1 MKKQLLMM
9 AAAFMGVAGSAY
21 AYNIGD
27 AVYTHTGKYKI
38 VGENIVV
45 NGDFSNGTSGWTGLT
60 GRAIPTD
67 TFNVVPNGG
76 PDGKPCLQVMISGGT
91 MGNTLDGSANFRQSV
106 RLAGGN
112 TYVIS
117 YKVKANTGGV
127 TSTARWSG
135 RNDNYQDVFVNGNGL
150 SPYPT
155 ETEDNKSQGS
165 VAEWIDTKGG
175 EWMTINYAYR
185 AETDI
190 YLNFE
195 FFNLIQF
202 DSFADFGVYS
212 ATQVGDDRI
221 ATSAANTL
229 QSIIDDTETFPDA
242 ADYLSEP
249 LAELRSAAENPDISV
264 DELNG
269 MVDMIMGSESA
280 LSEYLNAISA
290 DVSSYFDYFTFDDCT
305 EKGANKGAAEGWSET
320 GGRWGVR
327 APWSDMTTRHIF
339 AESPANVA
347 MAAGSQYQTAALPK
361 GKYLY
366 MVKGSGTR
374 YYGDGSGK
382 KSNFYIPDY
391 YNNVSGMGF
400 FINGDSAEMKD
411 VPTYMSNIYYKVF
424 DVAEDGDQTIGF
436 YRDAQSAFTGN
447 DRNKVSG
454 SGIVRFDNMHIRI
467 LGVTDEDVERF
478 FLENNLADAQ
488 NSLKTMID
496 SAKTVIADSRYIWGK
511 DVLQDSINVSQGI
524 YDQYTNAVQEDID
537 KLNDQMP
544 LMRDAIRDY
553 YAINKEY
560 TQLGDDIAA
569 ANKLTGDETRP
580 NGKDEL
586 RAAITTADTYYKSL
600 NAQSERDSLQLVK
613 TDSLL
618 NDAVGDFYL
627 ANASYQTPGYIN
639 LVNDDFTD
647 GTNGWSVD
655 NGTGTAAW
663 KASDV
668 DMPTYKG
675 RAVVFNR
682 GVTASDN
689 KYIVKDVYIK
699 KTGIYE
705 FSATCAVHSSS
716 WSEIGENQTYT
727 YLIAGADSV
736 NVITK
741 GDGSKKQQIGE
752 WDRFVVQTNIE
763 NVETSEGLVAPH
775 YLRVGLVKI
784 PKEDGTNQSVN
795 VICFGSPVLVYY
807 GTKEEYESGI
817 SDVEVVD
824 TTFDVYNLNGMKV
837 RSNAT
842 SLDGLAK
849 GIYIVDGKKYVVK

>member
-1 MKKQLLMM
+1 M
-9 AAAFMGVAGSAY
+9 AAIAGLATPSFAY
-21 AYNIGD
+21 QQGD
-27 AVYTHTGKYKI
+27 AVYTFNGKFKI
-38 VGENIVV
+38 IGENMLT
-45 NGDFSNGTSGWTGLT
+45 NGDFSDGVNGWTGLT
-60 GRAIPTD
+60 GNAVPTD
-67 TFNVVPNGG
+67 TFSVVPAGG
-76 PDGKPCLQVMISGGT
+76 PDGMNCLQVSMSGGT
-91 MGNTLDGSANFRQSV
+91 LGTNLHNSANFRQSV
-106 RLAGGN
+106 RLTPGN
-112 TYVIS
+112 YVFT
-117 YKVKANTGGV
+117 YKVKALTGGC
-127 TSTARWSG
+127 TSNTRSSG
-135 RNDNYQDVFVNGNGL
+135 RNDNYQDVFLNNSGK
-150 SPYPT
+150 SPYLST
-155 ETEDNKSQGS
+155 NEADNITSSVAAYVETEAGN
-165 VAEWIDTKGG
+165 
-175 EWMTINYAYR
+175 WMTVSYNYRVEADEYV
-185 AETDI
+185 
-190 YLNFE
+190 NFE
-195 FFNLIQF
+195 FFNLIQY
-202 DSFADFGVYS
+202 DCFADFGVYPVE
-212 ATQVGDDRI
+212 QVGDDRLLQD
-221 ATSAANTL
+221 AVNTL
-229 QSIIDDTETFPDA
+229 EAFVADETNFPGA
-242 ADYLSEP
+242 ADYLAGPIEDLKASM
-249 LAELRSAAENPDISV
+249 ENPDLTV
-264 DELNG
+264 DDVNG
-269 MVDMIMGSESA
+269 MVSMILGSDGSA
-280 LSEYLNAISA
+280 LQEYLNTISA
-290 DVSSYFDYFTFDDCT
+290 DVSKYFNYFTFDDCA
-305 EKGANKGAAEGWSET
+305 EKSANKGAADGWTES
-320 GGRWGVR
+320 GGRWGVS
-327 APWSDMTTRHIF
+327 APWSDFTTRHIF
-339 AESPANVA
+339 ADINGGYGLG
-347 MAAGSQYQTAALPK
+347 AGSQYQSAFLPK

-366 MVKGSGTR
+366 MVQASAYQYYTAAKETYIVDWYNQRSGLK
-374 YYGDGSGK
+374 Y
-382 KSNFYIPDY
+382 
-391 YNNVSGMGF
+391 
-400 FINGDSAEMKD
+400 FINADSVDMTD
-411 VPTYMSNIYYKVF
+411 VPTWKSNTYFHVF
-424 DVAEDGDQTIGF
+424 DVANDGEQTLGF
-436 YRDAQSAFTGN
+436 YRAANEAASGN
-447 DRNKVSG
+447 DRNRVSG
-454 SGIVRFDNMHIRI
+454 GGRVRFDNMHIRI

-586 RAAITTADTYYKSL
+586 RAAITTADKYYKSL

-655 NGTGTAAW
+655 NGTGTAVW
-663 KASDV
+663 KASDIDV
-668 DMPTYKG
+668 PTYKG

-682 GVTASDN
+682 GVTATDN

-705 FSATCAVHSSS
+705 FSATCAVHSSA

-752 WDRFVVQTNIE
+752 WARFVVQTEIDD
-763 NVETSEGLVAPH
+763 VETSEGLVAPH

-795 VICFGSPVLVYY
+795 IICFGSPQLIYY
-807 GTKEEYESGI
+807 GTKEDYEQGI

>member
-1 MKKQLLMM
+1 MMM
-9 AAAFMGVAGSAY
+9 AAIAGLATPSFAY
-21 AYNIGD
+21 QQGD
-27 AVYTHTGKYKI
+27 AVYTFNGKFKI
-38 VGENIVV
+38 IGENMLT
-45 NGDFSNGTSGWTGLT
+45 NGDFSDGVNGWTGLT
-60 GRAIPTD
+60 GNAVPTD
-67 TFNVVPNGG
+67 TFSVVPAGG
-76 PDGKPCLQVMISGGT
+76 PDGMNCLQVSMSGGT
-91 MGNTLDGSANFRQSV
+91 LGTNLHNSANFRQSV
-106 RLAGGN
+106 RLTPGN
-112 TYVIS
+112 YVFT
-117 YKVKANTGGV
+117 YKVKALTGGC
-127 TSTARWSG
+127 TSNTRSSG
-135 RNDNYQDVFVNGNGL
+135 RNDNYQDVFLNNSGK
-150 SPYPT
+150 SPYLST
-155 ETEDNKSQGS
+155 NEADNITSSVAAYVETEAGN
-165 VAEWIDTKGG
+165 
-175 EWMTINYAYR
+175 WMTVSYNYRVEADEYV
-185 AETDI
+185 
-190 YLNFE
+190 NFE
-195 FFNLIQF
+195 FFNLIQY
-202 DSFADFGVYS
+202 DCFADFGVYPVE
-212 ATQVGDDRI
+212 QVGDDRLLQD
-221 ATSAANTL
+221 AVKTL
-229 QSIIDDTETFPDA
+229 EAFVADETNFPGA
-242 ADYLSEP
+242 ADYLVGPIEDLKASM
-249 LAELRSAAENPDISV
+249 ENPDLTV
-264 DELNG
+264 DDVNG
-269 MVDMIMGSESA
+269 MVSMILGSDGSA
-280 LSEYLNAISA
+280 LQEYLNTISA
-290 DVSSYFDYFTFDDCT
+290 DVSKYFNYFTFDDCA
-305 EKGANKGAAEGWSET
+305 EKSANKGAADGWTES
-320 GGRWGVR
+320 GGRWGVS
-327 APWSDMTTRHIF
+327 APWSNYSTRHIF
-339 AESPANVA
+339 AEINGGYGLG
-347 MAAGSQYQTAALPK
+347 AGSQYQSAFLPK

-366 MVKGSGTR
+366 MVQASAYQYYTAAKETYIVDWYNQRSGLK
-374 YYGDGSGK
+374 Y
-382 KSNFYIPDY
+382 
-391 YNNVSGMGF
+391 
-400 FINGDSAEMKD
+400 FINADSVDMAD
-411 VPTYMSNIYYKVF
+411 VPTWKSNTYFHVF
-424 DVAEDGDQTIGF
+424 NVANDGEQTIGF
-436 YRDAQSAFTGN
+436 YRAANEAASGN
-447 DRNKVSG
+447 DRNRVSG
-454 SGIVRFDNMHIRI
+454 GGQVRFDNMHIRI

-524 YDQYTNAVQEDID
+524 YDQYTDAVQEDID

-627 ANASYQTPGYIN
+627 ANASYQTPGYIT

>member
-1 MKKQLLMM
+1 MMM
-9 AAAFMGVAGSAY
+9 AAIAGLATPSFAY
-21 AYNIGD
+21 QQGD
-27 AVYTHTGKYKI
+27 AVYTFNGKFKI
-38 VGENIVV
+38 IGENMLT
-45 NGDFSNGTSGWTGLT
+45 NGDFSDGVNGWTGLT
-60 GRAIPTD
+60 GNAVPTD
-67 TFNVVPNGG
+67 TFSVVPAGG
-76 PDGKPCLQVMISGGT
+76 PDGMNCLQVSMSGGT
-91 MGNTLDGSANFRQSV
+91 LGTNLHNSANFRQSV
-106 RLAGGN
+106 RLTPGN
-112 TYVIS
+112 YVFT
-117 YKVKANTGGV
+117 YKVKALTGGC
-127 TSTARWSG
+127 TSNTRSSG
-135 RNDNYQDVFVNGNGL
+135 RNDNYQDVFLNNSGK
-150 SPYPT
+150 SPYLST
-155 ETEDNKSQGS
+155 NEADNITSSVAAYVETEAGN
-165 VAEWIDTKGG
+165 
-175 EWMTINYAYR
+175 WMTVSYNYRVEADEYV
-185 AETDI
+185 
-190 YLNFE
+190 NFE
-195 FFNLIQF
+195 FFNLIQY
-202 DSFADFGVYS
+202 DCFADFGVYPVE
-212 ATQVGDDRI
+212 QVGDDRLLQD
-221 ATSAANTL
+221 AVKTL
-229 QSIIDDTETFPDA
+229 EAFVADETNFPSA
-242 ADYLSEP
+242 ADYLAGPIEDLKASM
-249 LAELRSAAENPDISV
+249 ENPDLTV
-264 DELNG
+264 DDVNG
-269 MVDMIMGSESA
+269 MVSMILGSDGSA
-280 LSEYLNAISA
+280 LQEYLNTISA
-290 DVSSYFDYFTFDDCT
+290 DVSKYFNYFTFDDCA
-305 EKGANKGAAEGWSET
+305 EKSANKGAADGWTES
-320 GGRWGVR
+320 GGRWGVS
-327 APWSDMTTRHIF
+327 APWSNYSTRHIF
-339 AESPANVA
+339 AEINGGYGLG
-347 MAAGSQYQTAALPK
+347 AGSQYQSAFLPK

-366 MVKGSGTR
+366 MVQASAYQYYTAAKETYIIDWYNQRSGLK
-374 YYGDGSGK
+374 Y
-382 KSNFYIPDY
+382 
-391 YNNVSGMGF
+391 
-400 FINGDSAEMKD
+400 FINADSVDMAD
-411 VPTYMSNIYYKVF
+411 VPTWKSNTYFHVF
-424 DVAEDGDQTIGF
+424 DVANDGEQTIGF
-436 YRDAQSAFTGN
+436 YRAANEAASGN
-447 DRNKVSG
+447 DRNRVSG
-454 SGIVRFDNMHIRI
+454 GGQVRFDNMHIRI

-675 RAVVFNR
+675 RAVVFCR

-795 VICFGSPVLVYY
+795 IICFGSPVLVYY

>member
-1 MKKQLLMM
+1 M
-9 AAAFMGVAGSAY
+9 AAIAGLATPSFAY
-21 AYNIGD
+21 QQGD
-27 AVYTHTGKYKI
+27 AVYTFNGKFKI
-38 VGENIVV
+38 IGENMLT
-45 NGDFSNGTSGWTGLT
+45 NGDFSDGVNGWTGLT
-60 GRAIPTD
+60 GNAVPTD
-67 TFNVVPNGG
+67 TFSVVPAGG
-76 PDGKPCLQVMISGGT
+76 PDGMNCLQVSMSGGT
-91 MGNTLDGSANFRQSV
+91 LGTNLHNSANFRQSV
-106 RLAGGN
+106 RLTPGN
-112 TYVIS
+112 YVFT
-117 YKVKANTGGV
+117 YKVKALTGGC
-127 TSTARWSG
+127 TSNTRSSG
-135 RNDNYQDVFVNGNGL
+135 RNDNYQDVFLNNSGK
-150 SPYPT
+150 SPYLST
-155 ETEDNKSQGS
+155 NEADNITSSVAAYVETEAGN
-165 VAEWIDTKGG
+165 
-175 EWMTINYAYR
+175 WMTVSYNYRVEADEYV
-185 AETDI
+185 
-190 YLNFE
+190 NFE
-195 FFNLIQF
+195 FFNLIQY
-202 DSFADFGVYS
+202 DCFADFGVYPVE
-212 ATQVGDDRI
+212 QVGDDRLLQD
-221 ATSAANTL
+221 AVNTL
-229 QSIIDDTETFPDA
+229 EAFVADETNFPGA
-242 ADYLSEP
+242 ADYLTGPIEDLKASM
-249 LAELRSAAENPDISV
+249 ENPDLTV
-264 DELNG
+264 DDVNG
-269 MVDMIMGSESA
+269 MVSMILGSDGSA
-280 LSEYLNAISA
+280 LQEYLNTISA
-290 DVSSYFDYFTFDDCT
+290 DVSKYFNYFTFDDCA
-305 EKGANKGAAEGWSET
+305 EKSANKGAADGWTES
-320 GGRWGVR
+320 GGRWGVS
-327 APWSDMTTRHIF
+327 APWSDFTTRHIF
-339 AESPANVA
+339 ADINGGYGLG
-347 MAAGSQYQTAALPK
+347 AGSQYQSAFLPK

-366 MVKGSGTR
+366 MVQASAYQYYTAAKETYIVDWYNQRSGLK
-374 YYGDGSGK
+374 Y
-382 KSNFYIPDY
+382 
-391 YNNVSGMGF
+391 
-400 FINGDSAEMKD
+400 FINGDSIDMTD
-411 VPTYMSNIYYKVF
+411 VPTWKANTYFHVF
-424 DVAEDGDQTIGF
+424 DVANDGEQTLGF
-436 YRDAQSAFTGN
+436 YRAANEAASGN
-447 DRNKVSG
+447 DRNRVSG
-454 SGIVRFDNMHIRI
+454 GGRVRFDNMHIRI

-586 RAAITTADTYYKSL
+586 RAAITTADKYYKSL
-600 NAQSERDSLQLVK
+600 NSQSERDSLQLVK

-655 NGTGTAAW
+655 NGTGTAVW
-663 KASDV
+663 KASDIDV
-668 DMPTYKG
+668 PTYKG

-682 GVTASDN
+682 GVTATDN

-705 FSATCAVHSSS
+705 FSATCAVHSSA

-752 WDRFVVQTNIE
+752 WARFVVQTEIDD
-763 NVETSEGLVAPH
+763 VETSEGLVAPH

-795 VICFGSPVLVYY
+795 IICFGSPQLIYY
-807 GTKEEYESGI
+807 GTKEDYEQGI
-817 SDVEVVD
+817 SDVEMVD

>member
-1 MKKQLLMM
+1 MMM
-9 AAAFMGVAGSAY
+9 AAIAGLATPSFAY
-21 AYNIGD
+21 QQGD
-27 AVYTHTGKYKI
+27 AVYTFNGKFKI
-38 VGENIVV
+38 IGENMLT
-45 NGDFSNGTSGWTGLT
+45 NGDFSDGVNGWTGLT
-60 GRAIPTD
+60 GNAVPTD
-67 TFNVVPNGG
+67 TFSVVPAGG
-76 PDGKPCLQVMISGGT
+76 PDGMNCLQVSMSGGT
-91 MGNTLDGSANFRQSV
+91 LGTNLHNSANFRQSV
-106 RLAGGN
+106 RLTPGN
-112 TYVIS
+112 YVFT
-117 YKVKANTGGV
+117 YKVKALTGGC
-127 TSTARWSG
+127 TSNTRSSG
-135 RNDNYQDVFVNGNGL
+135 RNDNYQDVFLNNSGK
-150 SPYPT
+150 SPYLSINEADNIT
-155 ETEDNKSQGS
+155 SSVAAYVETEAGN
-165 VAEWIDTKGG
+165 
-175 EWMTINYAYR
+175 WMTVSYNYRVEADEYV
-185 AETDI
+185 
-190 YLNFE
+190 NFE
-195 FFNLIQF
+195 FFNLIQY
-202 DSFADFGVYS
+202 DCFADFGVYPVE
-212 ATQVGDDRI
+212 QVGDDRLLQD
-221 ATSAANTL
+221 AVKTL
-229 QSIIDDTETFPDA
+229 EAFVADETNFPGA
-242 ADYLSEP
+242 ADYLVGPIEDLKASM
-249 LAELRSAAENPDISV
+249 ENPDLTV
-264 DELNG
+264 DDVNG
-269 MVDMIMGSESA
+269 MVSMILGSDGSA
-280 LSEYLNAISA
+280 LQEYLNTISA
-290 DVSSYFDYFTFDDCT
+290 DVSKYFNYFTFDDCA
-305 EKGANKGAAEGWSET
+305 EKSANKGAADGWTES
-320 GGRWGVR
+320 GGRWGVS
-327 APWSDMTTRHIF
+327 APWSNYSTRHIF
-339 AESPANVA
+339 ADINGGYGLG
-347 MAAGSQYQTAALPK
+347 AGSQYQSAFLPK

-366 MVKGSGTR
+366 MVQASAYQYYTAAKETYIVDWYNQRSGLK
-374 YYGDGSGK
+374 Y
-382 KSNFYIPDY
+382 
-391 YNNVSGMGF
+391 
-400 FINGDSAEMKD
+400 FINADSVDMTD
-411 VPTYMSNIYYKVF
+411 VPTWKANTYFHVF
-424 DVAEDGDQTIGF
+424 NVANDGEQTLGF
-436 YRDAQSAFTGN
+436 YRAANEAASGN
-447 DRNKVSG
+447 DRNRVSG
-454 SGIVRFDNMHIRI
+454 GGQVHFDNMHIRI

>member
-1 MKKQLLMM
+1 MMM
-9 AAAFMGVAGSAY
+9 AAIAGLATPSFAY
-21 AYNIGD
+21 QQGD
-27 AVYTHTGKYKI
+27 AVYTFNGKFKI
-38 VGENIVV
+38 IGENMLT
-45 NGDFSNGTSGWTGLT
+45 NGDFSDGVNGWTGLT
-60 GRAIPTD
+60 GNAVPTD
-67 TFNVVPNGG
+67 TFSVVPAGG
-76 PDGKPCLQVMISGGT
+76 PDGMNCLQVSMSGGT
-91 MGNTLDGSANFRQSV
+91 LGTNLHNSANFRQSV
-106 RLAGGN
+106 RLTPGN
-112 TYVIS
+112 YVFT
-117 YKVKANTGGV
+117 YKVKALTGGC
-127 TSTARWSG
+127 TSNTRSSG
-135 RNDNYQDVFVNGNGL
+135 RNDNYQDVFLNNSGK
-150 SPYPT
+150 SPYLST
-155 ETEDNKSQGS
+155 NEADNITSSVAAYVETEAGN
-165 VAEWIDTKGG
+165 
-175 EWMTINYAYR
+175 WMTVSYNYRVEADEYV
-185 AETDI
+185 
-190 YLNFE
+190 NFE
-195 FFNLIQF
+195 FFNLIQY
-202 DSFADFGVYS
+202 DCFADFGVYPVE
-212 ATQVGDDRI
+212 QVGDDRLLQD
-221 ATSAANTL
+221 AVKTL
-229 QSIIDDTETFPDA
+229 EAFVADETNFPGA
-242 ADYLSEP
+242 ADYLVGPIEDLKASM
-249 LAELRSAAENPDISV
+249 ENPDLTV
-264 DELNG
+264 DDVNG
-269 MVDMIMGSESA
+269 MVSMILGSDGSA
-280 LSEYLNAISA
+280 LQEYLNTISA
-290 DVSSYFDYFTFDDCT
+290 DVSKYFNYFTFDDCA
-305 EKGANKGAAEGWSET
+305 EKSANKGAADGWTES
-320 GGRWGVR
+320 GGRWGVS
-327 APWSDMTTRHIF
+327 APWSNYSTRHIF
-339 AESPANVA
+339 AEINGGYGLG
-347 MAAGSQYQTAALPK
+347 AGSQYQSAFLPK

-366 MVKGSGTR
+366 MVQASAYQYYTAAKETYIVDWYNQRSGLK
-374 YYGDGSGK
+374 Y
-382 KSNFYIPDY
+382 
-391 YNNVSGMGF
+391 
-400 FINGDSAEMKD
+400 FINADSVDMAD
-411 VPTYMSNIYYKVF
+411 VPTWKANTYFHVF
-424 DVAEDGDQTIGF
+424 NVANDGEQTLGF
-436 YRDAQSAFTGN
+436 YRAANEAASGN
-447 DRNKVSG
+447 DRNRVSG
-454 SGIVRFDNMHIRI
+454 GGQVRFDNMHIRI

-560 TQLGDDIAA
+560 TQLGDDIAV

-580 NGKDEL
+580 DGKDEL

-627 ANASYQTPGYIN
+627 ANASYLTPGYIT

-795 VICFGSPVLVYY
+795 IICFGSPVLVYY

>member
-1 MKKQLLMM
+1 MMM
-9 AAAFMGVAGSAY
+9 AAIAGLATPSFAY
-21 AYNIGD
+21 QQGD
-27 AVYTHTGKYKI
+27 AVYTFNGKFKI
-38 VGENIVV
+38 IGENMLT
-45 NGDFSNGTSGWTGLT
+45 NGDFSDGVNGWTGLT
-60 GRAIPTD
+60 GNAVPTD
-67 TFNVVPNGG
+67 TFSVVPAGG
-76 PDGKPCLQVMISGGT
+76 PDGMNCLQVSMSGGT
-91 MGNTLDGSANFRQSV
+91 LGTNLHNSANFRQSV
-106 RLAGGN
+106 RLTPGN
-112 TYVIS
+112 YVFT
-117 YKVKANTGGV
+117 YKVKALTGGC
-127 TSTARWSG
+127 TSNTRSSG
-135 RNDNYQDVFVNGNGL
+135 RNDNYQDVFLNNSGK
-150 SPYPT
+150 SPYLST
-155 ETEDNKSQGS
+155 NEADNITSSVAAYVETEAGN
-165 VAEWIDTKGG
+165 
-175 EWMTINYAYR
+175 WMTVSYNYRVEADEYV
-185 AETDI
+185 
-190 YLNFE
+190 NFE
-195 FFNLIQF
+195 FFNLIQY
-202 DSFADFGVYS
+202 DCFADFGVYPVE
-212 ATQVGDDRI
+212 QVGDDRLLQD
-221 ATSAANTL
+221 AVNTL
-229 QSIIDDTETFPDA
+229 EAFVADETNFPGA
-242 ADYLSEP
+242 ADYLAGPIEDLKASM
-249 LAELRSAAENPDISV
+249 ENPDLTV
-264 DELNG
+264 DDVNG
-269 MVDMIMGSESA
+269 MVSMILGSDGSA
-280 LSEYLNAISA
+280 LQEYLNTISA
-290 DVSSYFDYFTFDDCT
+290 DVSKYFNYFTFDDCA
-305 EKGANKGAAEGWSET
+305 EKGANKGAADGWTES
-320 GGRWGVR
+320 GGRWGVS
-327 APWSDMTTRHIF
+327 APWSNYSTRHIF
-339 AESPANVA
+339 AEINGGYGLG
-347 MAAGSQYQTAALPK
+347 AGSQYQSAFLPK

-366 MVKGSGTR
+366 MVQASAYQYYTAAKETYIVDWYNQRSGLK
-374 YYGDGSGK
+374 Y
-382 KSNFYIPDY
+382 
-391 YNNVSGMGF
+391 
-400 FINGDSAEMKD
+400 FINADSVDMTD
-411 VPTYMSNIYYKVF
+411 VPTWKANTYFHVF
-424 DVAEDGDQTIGF
+424 DVANDGEQTLGF
-436 YRDAQSAFTGN
+436 YRAANEAASGN
-447 DRNKVSG
+447 DRNRVSG
-454 SGIVRFDNMHIRI
+454 GGQVRFDNMHIRI

-655 NGTGTAAW
+655 NGTGTAVW
-663 KASDV
+663 KASDIDV
-668 DMPTYKG
+668 PTYKG

-682 GVTASDN
+682 GVTATDN

-705 FSATCAVHSSS
+705 FSATCAVHSSA

-752 WDRFVVQTNIE
+752 WARFVVQTEIDD
-763 NVETSEGLVAPH
+763 VETSEGLVAPH

-795 VICFGSPVLVYY
+795 IICFGSPQLIYY
-807 GTKEEYESGI
+807 GTKEDYEQGI

>member
-1 MKKQLLMM
+1 MMM
-9 AAAFMGVAGSAY
+9 AAIAGLATPSFAY
-21 AYNIGD
+21 QQGD
-27 AVYTHTGKYKI
+27 AVYTFNGKFKI
-38 VGENIVV
+38 IGENMLT
-45 NGDFSNGTSGWTGLT
+45 NGDFSDGVNGWTGLT
-60 GRAIPTD
+60 GNAVPTD
-67 TFNVVPNGG
+67 TFSVVPAGG
-76 PDGKPCLQVMISGGT
+76 PDGMNCLQVSMSGGT
-91 MGNTLDGSANFRQSV
+91 LGTNLHNSANFRQSV
-106 RLAGGN
+106 RLTPGN
-112 TYVIS
+112 YVFT
-117 YKVKANTGGV
+117 YKVKALTGGC
-127 TSTARWSG
+127 TSNTRSSG
-135 RNDNYQDVFVNGNGL
+135 RNDNYQDVFLNNSGK
-150 SPYPT
+150 SPYLST
-155 ETEDNKSQGS
+155 NEADNITSSVAAYVETEAGN
-165 VAEWIDTKGG
+165 
-175 EWMTINYAYR
+175 WMTVSYNYRVEADEYV
-185 AETDI
+185 
-190 YLNFE
+190 NFE
-195 FFNLIQF
+195 FFNLIQY
-202 DSFADFGVYS
+202 DCFADFGVYPVE
-212 ATQVGDDRI
+212 QVGDDRLLQD
-221 ATSAANTL
+221 AVNTL
-229 QSIIDDTETFPDA
+229 EAFVADETNFPGA
-242 ADYLSEP
+242 ADYLAGPIEDLKASM
-249 LAELRSAAENPDISV
+249 ENPDLTV
-264 DELNG
+264 DDVNG
-269 MVDMIMGSESA
+269 MVSMILGSDGSA
-280 LSEYLNAISA
+280 LQEYLNTISA
-290 DVSSYFDYFTFDDCT
+290 DVSKYFNYFTFDDCA
-305 EKGANKGAAEGWSET
+305 EKSANKGAADGWTES
-320 GGRWGVR
+320 GGRWGVS
-327 APWSDMTTRHIF
+327 APWSDFTTRHIF
-339 AESPANVA
+339 AEINGGYGLG
-347 MAAGSQYQTAALPK
+347 AGSQYQSAFLPK

-366 MVKGSGTR
+366 MVQASAYQYYTAAKETYIVDWYNQRSGLK
-374 YYGDGSGK
+374 Y
-382 KSNFYIPDY
+382 
-391 YNNVSGMGF
+391 
-400 FINGDSAEMKD
+400 FINADSVDMTD
-411 VPTYMSNIYYKVF
+411 VPTWKSNTYFHVF
-424 DVAEDGDQTIGF
+424 DVANDGEQTLGF
-436 YRDAQSAFTGN
+436 YRAANEAASGN
-447 DRNKVSG
+447 DRNRVSG
-454 SGIVRFDNMHIRI
+454 GGRVRFDNMHIRI

-586 RAAITTADTYYKSL
+586 RAAITTADKYYKSL

-655 NGTGTAAW
+655 NGTGTAVW
-663 KASDV
+663 KASDIDV
-668 DMPTYKG
+668 PTYKG

-682 GVTASDN
+682 GVTATDN

-705 FSATCAVHSSS
+705 FSATCAVHSSA

-752 WDRFVVQTNIE
+752 WARFVVQTEIDD
-763 NVETSEGLVAPH
+763 VETSEGLVAPH

-795 VICFGSPVLVYY
+795 IICFGSPQLIYY
-807 GTKEEYESGI
+807 GTKEDYEQGI

>member
-1 MKKQLLMM
+1 MMM
-9 AAAFMGVAGSAY
+9 AAIAGLATPSFAY
-21 AYNIGD
+21 QQGD
-27 AVYTHTGKYKI
+27 AVYTFNGKFKI
-38 VGENIVV
+38 IGENMLT
-45 NGDFSNGTSGWTGLT
+45 NGDFSDGVNGWTGLT
-60 GRAIPTD
+60 GNAVPTD
-67 TFNVVPNGG
+67 TFSVVPAGG
-76 PDGKPCLQVMISGGT
+76 PDGMNCLQVSMSGGT
-91 MGNTLDGSANFRQSV
+91 LGTNLHNSANFRQSV
-106 RLAGGN
+106 RLTPGN
-112 TYVIS
+112 YVFT
-117 YKVKANTGGV
+117 YKVKALTGGC
-127 TSTARWSG
+127 TSNTRSSG
-135 RNDNYQDVFVNGNGL
+135 RNDNYQDVFLNNSGK
-150 SPYPT
+150 SPYLST
-155 ETEDNKSQGS
+155 NEADNITSSVAAYVETEAGN
-165 VAEWIDTKGG
+165 
-175 EWMTINYAYR
+175 WMTVSYNYRVEADEYV
-185 AETDI
+185 
-190 YLNFE
+190 NFE
-195 FFNLIQF
+195 FFNLIQY
-202 DSFADFGVYS
+202 DCFADFGVYPVE
-212 ATQVGDDRI
+212 QVGDDRLLQD
-221 ATSAANTL
+221 AVNTL
-229 QSIIDDTETFPDA
+229 EAFVADETNFPGA
-242 ADYLSEP
+242 ADYLVGPIEDLKASM
-249 LAELRSAAENPDISV
+249 ENPDLTV
-264 DELNG
+264 DDVNG
-269 MVDMIMGSESA
+269 MVSMILGSDGSA
-280 LSEYLNAISA
+280 LQEYLNTISA
-290 DVSSYFDYFTFDDCT
+290 DVSKYFNYFTFDDCA
-305 EKGANKGAAEGWSET
+305 EKSANKGAADGWTES
-320 GGRWGVR
+320 GGRWGVS
-327 APWSDMTTRHIF
+327 APWSDFTTRHIF
-339 AESPANVA
+339 AEINGGYGLG
-347 MAAGSQYQTAALPK
+347 AGSQYQSAFLPK

-366 MVKGSGTR
+366 MVQASAYQYYTAAKETYIVDWYNQRSGLK
-374 YYGDGSGK
+374 Y
-382 KSNFYIPDY
+382 
-391 YNNVSGMGF
+391 
-400 FINGDSAEMKD
+400 FINADSVDMTD
-411 VPTYMSNIYYKVF
+411 VPTWKSNTYFHVF
-424 DVAEDGDQTIGF
+424 DVANDGEQTLGF
-436 YRDAQSAFTGN
+436 YRAANEAASGN
-447 DRNKVSG
+447 DRNRVSG
-454 SGIVRFDNMHIRI
+454 GGRVRFDNMHIRI

-586 RAAITTADTYYKSL
+586 RAAITTADKYYKSL

-655 NGTGTAAW
+655 NGTGTAVW
-663 KASDV
+663 KASDIDV
-668 DMPTYKG
+668 PTYKG

-682 GVTASDN
+682 GVTATDN

-705 FSATCAVHSSS
+705 FSATCAVHSSA

-752 WDRFVVQTNIE
+752 WARFVVQTEIDD
-763 NVETSEGLVAPH
+763 VETSEGLVAPH

-795 VICFGSPVLVYY
+795 IICFGSPQLIYY
-807 GTKEEYESGI
+807 GTKEDYEQGI

>member
-1 MKKQLLMM
+1 MMM
-9 AAAFMGVAGSAY
+9 AAIAGLATPSFAY
-21 AYNIGD
+21 QQGD
-27 AVYTHTGKYKI
+27 AVYTFNGKFKI
-38 VGENIVV
+38 VGENMLT
-45 NGDFSNGTSGWTGLT
+45 NGDFSDGVNGWTGLT
-60 GRAIPTD
+60 GNAVPTD
-67 TFNVVPNGG
+67 TFSVVPAGG
-76 PDGKPCLQVMISGGT
+76 PDGMNCLQVSMSGGT
-91 MGNTLDGSANFRQSV
+91 LGTTLHNSANFRQSV
-106 RLAGGN
+106 RLTPGN
-112 TYVIS
+112 YVFT
-117 YKVKANTGGV
+117 YKVKALTGGC
-127 TSTARWSG
+127 TSNTRSSG
-135 RNDNYQDVFVNGNGL
+135 RNDNYQDVFLNNSGK
-150 SPYPT
+150 SPYLST
-155 ETEDNKSQGS
+155 NEADNITSSVAAYVETEAGN
-165 VAEWIDTKGG
+165 
-175 EWMTINYAYR
+175 WMTVSYNYRVEADEYV
-185 AETDI
+185 
-190 YLNFE
+190 NFE
-195 FFNLIQF
+195 FFNLIQY
-202 DSFADFGVYS
+202 DCFADFGVYPVE
-212 ATQVGDDRI
+212 QVGDDRLLQD
-221 ATSAANTL
+221 AVNTL
-229 QSIIDDTETFPDA
+229 EAFVADETNFPGA
-242 ADYLSEP
+242 ADYLAGPIEDLKASM
-249 LAELRSAAENPDISV
+249 ENPDLTV
-264 DELNG
+264 DDVNG
-269 MVDMIMGSESA
+269 MVSMILGSDGSA
-280 LSEYLNAISA
+280 LQEYLNTISA
-290 DVSSYFDYFTFDDCT
+290 DVSKYFNYFTFDDCA
-305 EKGANKGAAEGWSET
+305 EKSANKGAADGWTES
-320 GGRWGVR
+320 GGRWGVS
-327 APWSDMTTRHIF
+327 APWSNYSTRHIF
-339 AESPANVA
+339 AEINGGYGLG
-347 MAAGSQYQTAALPK
+347 AGSQYQSAFLPK

-366 MVKGSGTR
+366 MVQASAYQYYTAAKETYIVDWYNQRSGLK
-374 YYGDGSGK
+374 Y
-382 KSNFYIPDY
+382 
-391 YNNVSGMGF
+391 
-400 FINGDSAEMKD
+400 FINADSVEMTD
-411 VPTYMSNIYYKVF
+411 VPTWKSNTYFHVF
-424 DVAEDGDQTIGF
+424 NVANDGEQTLGF
-436 YRDAQSAFTGN
+436 YRAANEAASGN
-447 DRNKVSG
+447 DRNRVSG
-454 SGIVRFDNMHIRI
+454 GGQVRFDNMHIRI

-705 FSATCAVHSSS
+705 FSATCAVHSSA

-741 GDGSKKQQIGE
+741 GDGSKKQNIGE
-752 WDRFVVQTNIE
+752 WDRFVVQTNID

-795 VICFGSPVLVYY
+795 VICFGSPQLVYY
-807 GTKEEYESGI
+807 GTKEDYEQGI

>member
-1 MKKQLLMM
+1 MMM
-9 AAAFMGVAGSAY
+9 AAIAGLATPSFAY
-21 AYNIGD
+21 QQGD
-27 AVYTHTGKYKI
+27 AVYTFNGKFKI
-38 VGENIVV
+38 IGENMLT
-45 NGDFSNGTSGWTGLT
+45 NGDFSDGVNGWTGLT
-60 GRAIPTD
+60 GNAVPTD
-67 TFNVVPNGG
+67 TFSVVPAGG
-76 PDGKPCLQVMISGGT
+76 PDGMNCLQVSMSGGT
-91 MGNTLDGSANFRQSV
+91 LGTNLHNSANFRQSV
-106 RLAGGN
+106 RLTPGN
-112 TYVIS
+112 YVFT
-117 YKVKANTGGV
+117 YKVKALTGGC
-127 TSTARWSG
+127 TSNTRSSG
-135 RNDNYQDVFVNGNGL
+135 RNDNYQDVFLNNSGK
-150 SPYPT
+150 SPYLST
-155 ETEDNKSQGS
+155 NEADNITSSVAAYVETEAGN
-165 VAEWIDTKGG
+165 
-175 EWMTINYAYR
+175 WMTVSYNYRVEADEYV
-185 AETDI
+185 
-190 YLNFE
+190 NFE
-195 FFNLIQF
+195 FFNLIQY
-202 DSFADFGVYS
+202 DCFADFGVYPVE
-212 ATQVGDDRI
+212 QVGDDRLLQD
-221 ATSAANTL
+221 AVNTL
-229 QSIIDDTETFPDA
+229 EAFVADETNFPGA
-242 ADYLSEP
+242 ADYLAGPIEDLKASM
-249 LAELRSAAENPDISV
+249 ENPDLTV
-264 DELNG
+264 DDVNG
-269 MVDMIMGSESA
+269 MVSMILGSDGSA
-280 LSEYLNAISA
+280 LQEYLNTISA
-290 DVSSYFDYFTFDDCT
+290 DVSKYFNYFTFDDCA
-305 EKGANKGAAEGWSET
+305 EKSANKGAADGWTES
-320 GGRWGVR
+320 GGRWGVS
-327 APWSDMTTRHIF
+327 APWSNYSTRHIF
-339 AESPANVA
+339 AEINGGYGLG
-347 MAAGSQYQTAALPK
+347 AGSQYQSAFLPK

-366 MVKGSGTR
+366 MVQASAYQYYTAAKETYIVDWYNQRSGLK
-374 YYGDGSGK
+374 Y
-382 KSNFYIPDY
+382 
-391 YNNVSGMGF
+391 
-400 FINGDSAEMKD
+400 FINADSVDMTD
-411 VPTYMSNIYYKVF
+411 VPTWKANTYFHVF
-424 DVAEDGDQTIGF
+424 DVANDGEQTLGF
-436 YRDAQSAFTGN
+436 YRAANEAASGN
-447 DRNKVSG
+447 DRNRVSG
-454 SGIVRFDNMHIRI
+454 GGQVRFDNMHIRI

-705 FSATCAVHSSS
+705 FSATCAVHSSA

-752 WDRFVVQTNIE
+752 WARFVVQTEIDD
-763 NVETSEGLVAPH
+763 VETSEGLVAPH

-795 VICFGSPVLVYY
+795 IICFGSPQLIYY
-807 GTKEEYESGI
+807 GTKEDYEQGI

>member
-1 MKKQLLMM
+1 MMM
-9 AAAFMGVAGSAY
+9 AAIAGLATPSFAY
-21 AYNIGD
+21 QQGD
-27 AVYTHTGKYKI
+27 AVYTFNGKFKI
-38 VGENIVV
+38 IGENMLT
-45 NGDFSNGTSGWTGLT
+45 NGDFSDGVNGWTGLT
-60 GRAIPTD
+60 GNAVPTD
-67 TFNVVPNGG
+67 TFSVVPAGG
-76 PDGKPCLQVMISGGT
+76 PDGMNCLQVSMSGGT
-91 MGNTLDGSANFRQSV
+91 LGTNLHNSANFRQSV
-106 RLAGGN
+106 RLTPGN
-112 TYVIS
+112 YVFT
-117 YKVKANTGGV
+117 YKVKALTGGC
-127 TSTARWSG
+127 TSNTRSSG
-135 RNDNYQDVFVNGNGL
+135 RNDNYQDVFLNNSGK
-150 SPYPT
+150 SPYLST
-155 ETEDNKSQGS
+155 NEADNITSSVAAYVETEAGN
-165 VAEWIDTKGG
+165 
-175 EWMTINYAYR
+175 WMTVSYNYRVEADEYV
-185 AETDI
+185 
-190 YLNFE
+190 NFE
-195 FFNLIQF
+195 FFNLIQY
-202 DSFADFGVYS
+202 DCFADFGVYPVE
-212 ATQVGDDRI
+212 QVGDDRLLQD
-221 ATSAANTL
+221 AVKTL
-229 QSIIDDTETFPDA
+229 EAFVADETNFPGA
-242 ADYLSEP
+242 ADYLVGPIEDLKASM
-249 LAELRSAAENPDISV
+249 ENPDLTV
-264 DELNG
+264 DDVNG
-269 MVDMIMGSESA
+269 MVSMILGSDGSA
-280 LSEYLNAISA
+280 LQEYLNTISA
-290 DVSSYFDYFTFDDCT
+290 DVSKYFNYFTFDDCA
-305 EKGANKGAAEGWSET
+305 EKSANKGAADGWTES
-320 GGRWGVR
+320 GGRWGVS
-327 APWSDMTTRHIF
+327 APWSNYSTRHIF
-339 AESPANVA
+339 ADINGGYGLG
-347 MAAGSQYQTAALPK
+347 AGSQYQSAFLPK

-366 MVKGSGTR
+366 MVQASAYQYYTAAKETYIVDWYNQRSGLK
-374 YYGDGSGK
+374 Y
-382 KSNFYIPDY
+382 
-391 YNNVSGMGF
+391 
-400 FINGDSAEMKD
+400 FINADSVDMTD
-411 VPTYMSNIYYKVF
+411 VPTWKANTYFHVF
-424 DVAEDGDQTIGF
+424 NVANDGEQTLGF
-436 YRDAQSAFTGN
+436 YRAANEAASGN
-447 DRNKVSG
+447 DRNRVSG
-454 SGIVRFDNMHIRI
+454 GGQVHFDNMHIRI

-478 FLENNLADAQ
+478 FLENNLVDAQ

-524 YDQYTNAVQEDID
+524 YDQYTDAVQEDID

>member
-1 MKKQLLMM
+1 MMM
-9 AAAFMGVAGSAY
+9 AAIAGLATPSFAY
-21 AYNIGD
+21 QQGD
-27 AVYTHTGKYKI
+27 AVYTFNGKFKI
-38 VGENIVV
+38 IGENMLT
-45 NGDFSNGTSGWTGLT
+45 NGDFSDGVNGWTGLT
-60 GRAIPTD
+60 GNAVPTD
-67 TFNVVPNGG
+67 TFSVVPAGG
-76 PDGKPCLQVMISGGT
+76 PDGMNCLQVSMSGGT
-91 MGNTLDGSANFRQSV
+91 LGTNLHNTANFRQSV
-106 RLAGGN
+106 RLTPGN
-112 TYVIS
+112 YVFT
-117 YKVKANTGGV
+117 YKVKALTGGC
-127 TSTARWSG
+127 TSNTRSSG
-135 RNDNYQDVFVNGNGL
+135 RNDNYQDVFLNNSGK
-150 SPYPT
+150 SPYLST
-155 ETEDNKSQGS
+155 NEADNITSSVAAYVETEAGN
-165 VAEWIDTKGG
+165 
-175 EWMTINYAYR
+175 WMTVSYNYRVEADEYV
-185 AETDI
+185 
-190 YLNFE
+190 NFE
-195 FFNLIQF
+195 FFNLIQY
-202 DSFADFGVYS
+202 DCFADFGVYPVE
-212 ATQVGDDRI
+212 QVGDDRLLQD
-221 ATSAANTL
+221 AVKTL
-229 QSIIDDTETFPDA
+229 EAFVADETNFPGA
-242 ADYLSEP
+242 ADYLVGPIEDLKASM
-249 LAELRSAAENPDISV
+249 ENPDLTV
-264 DELNG
+264 DDVNG
-269 MVDMIMGSESA
+269 MVSMILGSDGSA
-280 LSEYLNAISA
+280 LQEYLNTISA
-290 DVSSYFDYFTFDDCT
+290 DVSKYFNYFTFDDCA
-305 EKGANKGAAEGWSET
+305 EKSANKGAADGWTES
-320 GGRWGVR
+320 GGRWGVS
-327 APWSDMTTRHIF
+327 APWSNYSTRHIF
-339 AESPANVA
+339 ADINGGYGLG
-347 MAAGSQYQTAALPK
+347 AGSQYQSAFLPK

-366 MVKGSGTR
+366 MVQASAYQYYTAAKETYIVDWYNQRSGLK
-374 YYGDGSGK
+374 Y
-382 KSNFYIPDY
+382 
-391 YNNVSGMGF
+391 
-400 FINGDSAEMKD
+400 FINADSVDMTD
-411 VPTYMSNIYYKVF
+411 VPTWKANTYFHVF
-424 DVAEDGDQTIGF
+424 NVANDGEQTLGF
-436 YRDAQSAFTGN
+436 YRAANEAASGN
-447 DRNKVSG
+447 DRNRVSG
-454 SGIVRFDNMHIRI
+454 GGQVHFDNMHIRI

>member
-1 MKKQLLMM
+1 M
-9 AAAFMGVAGSAY
+9 AAIAGLATPSFAY
-21 AYNIGD
+21 QQGD
-27 AVYTHTGKYKI
+27 AVYTFNGKFKI
-38 VGENIVV
+38 IGENMLT
-45 NGDFSNGTSGWTGLT
+45 NGDFSDGVNGWTGLT
-60 GRAIPTD
+60 GNAVPTD
-67 TFNVVPNGG
+67 TFSVVPAGG
-76 PDGKPCLQVMISGGT
+76 PDGMNCLQVSMSGGT
-91 MGNTLDGSANFRQSV
+91 LGTNLHNSANFRQSV
-106 RLAGGN
+106 RLTPGN
-112 TYVIS
+112 YVFT
-117 YKVKANTGGV
+117 YKVKALTGGC
-127 TSTARWSG
+127 TSNTRSSG
-135 RNDNYQDVFVNGNGL
+135 RNDNYQDVFLNNSGK
-150 SPYPT
+150 SPYLST
-155 ETEDNKSQGS
+155 NEADNITSSVAAYVETEAGN
-165 VAEWIDTKGG
+165 
-175 EWMTINYAYR
+175 WMTVSYNYRVEADEYV
-185 AETDI
+185 
-190 YLNFE
+190 NFE
-195 FFNLIQF
+195 FFNLIQY
-202 DSFADFGVYS
+202 DCFADFGVYPVE
-212 ATQVGDDRI
+212 QVGDDRLLQD
-221 ATSAANTL
+221 AVKTL
-229 QSIIDDTETFPDA
+229 EAFVADETNFPGA
-242 ADYLSEP
+242 ADYLAGPIEDLKASM
-249 LAELRSAAENPDISV
+249 ENPDLTV
-264 DELNG
+264 DDVNG
-269 MVDMIMGSESA
+269 MVSMILGSDGSA
-280 LSEYLNAISA
+280 LQEYLNTISA
-290 DVSSYFDYFTFDDCT
+290 DVSKYFNYFTFDDCA
-305 EKGANKGAAEGWSET
+305 EKSANKGAADGWTES
-320 GGRWGVR
+320 GGRWGVS
-327 APWSDMTTRHIF
+327 APWSNYSTRHIF
-339 AESPANVA
+339 ADINGGYGLG
-347 MAAGSQYQTAALPK
+347 AGSQYQSAFLPK

-366 MVKGSGTR
+366 MVQASAYQYYTAAKETYIVDWYNQRSGLK
-374 YYGDGSGK
+374 Y
-382 KSNFYIPDY
+382 
-391 YNNVSGMGF
+391 
-400 FINGDSAEMKD
+400 FINGDSIDMTD
-411 VPTYMSNIYYKVF
+411 VPTWKANTYFHVF
-424 DVAEDGDQTIGF
+424 NVANDGEQTLGF
-436 YRDAQSAFTGN
+436 YRAANEAASGN
-447 DRNKVSG
+447 DRNRVSG
-454 SGIVRFDNMHIRI
+454 GGQVHFDNMHIRI

-524 YDQYTNAVQEDID
+524 YDQYTDAVQEDID

>member
-1 MKKQLLMM
+1 M
-9 AAAFMGVAGSAY
+9 AAIAGLATPSFAY
-21 AYNIGD
+21 QQGD
-27 AVYTHTGKYKI
+27 AVYTFNGKFKI
-38 VGENIVV
+38 IGENMLT
-45 NGDFSNGTSGWTGLT
+45 NGDFSDGVNGWTGLT
-60 GRAIPTD
+60 GNAVPTD
-67 TFNVVPNGG
+67 TFSVVPAGG
-76 PDGKPCLQVMISGGT
+76 PDGMNCLQVSMSGGT
-91 MGNTLDGSANFRQSV
+91 LGTNLHNSANFRQSV
-106 RLAGGN
+106 RLTPGN
-112 TYVIS
+112 YVFT
-117 YKVKANTGGV
+117 YKVKALTGGC
-127 TSTARWSG
+127 TSNTRSSG
-135 RNDNYQDVFVNGNGL
+135 RNDNYQDVFLNNSGK
-150 SPYPT
+150 SPYLST
-155 ETEDNKSQGS
+155 NEADNITSSVAAYVETEAGN
-165 VAEWIDTKGG
+165 
-175 EWMTINYAYR
+175 WMTVSYNYRVEADEYV
-185 AETDI
+185 
-190 YLNFE
+190 NFE
-195 FFNLIQF
+195 FFNLIQY
-202 DSFADFGVYS
+202 DCFADFGVYPVE
-212 ATQVGDDRI
+212 QVGDDRLLQD
-221 ATSAANTL
+221 AVKTL
-229 QSIIDDTETFPDA
+229 EAFVADETNFPSA
-242 ADYLSEP
+242 ADYLAGPIEDLKASM
-249 LAELRSAAENPDISV
+249 ENPDLTV
-264 DELNG
+264 DDVNG
-269 MVDMIMGSESA
+269 MVSMILGSDGSA
-280 LSEYLNAISA
+280 LQEYLNTISA
-290 DVSSYFDYFTFDDCT
+290 DVSKYFNYFTFDDCA
-305 EKGANKGAAEGWSET
+305 EKSANKGAADGWTES
-320 GGRWGVR
+320 GGRWGVS
-327 APWSDMTTRHIF
+327 APWSNYSTRHIF
-339 AESPANVA
+339 AEINGGYGLG
-347 MAAGSQYQTAALPK
+347 AGSQYQSAFLPK

-366 MVKGSGTR
+366 MVQASAYQYYTAAKETYIVDWYNQRSGLK
-374 YYGDGSGK
+374 Y
-382 KSNFYIPDY
+382 
-391 YNNVSGMGF
+391 
-400 FINGDSAEMKD
+400 FINADSVDMAD
-411 VPTYMSNIYYKVF
+411 VPTWKSNTYFHVF
-424 DVAEDGDQTIGF
+424 NVANDGEQTLGF
-436 YRDAQSAFTGN
+436 YRAANEAASGN
-447 DRNKVSG
+447 DRNRVSG
-454 SGIVRFDNMHIRI
+454 GGQVRFDNMHIRI

-675 RAVVFNR
+675 RAVVFCR

-795 VICFGSPVLVYY
+795 IICFGSPQLIYY
-807 GTKEEYESGI
+807 GTKEDYEQGI

>member
-1 MKKQLLMM
+1 M
-9 AAAFMGVAGSAY
+9 AAIAGLATPSFAY
-21 AYNIGD
+21 QQGD
-27 AVYTHTGKYKI
+27 AVYTFNGKFKI
-38 VGENIVV
+38 IGENMLT
-45 NGDFSNGTSGWTGLT
+45 NGDFSDGVNGWTGLT
-60 GRAIPTD
+60 GNAVPTD
-67 TFNVVPNGG
+67 TFSVVPAGG
-76 PDGKPCLQVMISGGT
+76 PDGMNCLQVSMSGGT
-91 MGNTLDGSANFRQSV
+91 LGTNLHNSANFRQSV
-106 RLAGGN
+106 RLTPGN
-112 TYVIS
+112 YVFT
-117 YKVKANTGGV
+117 YKVKALTGGC
-127 TSTARWSG
+127 TSNTRSSG
-135 RNDNYQDVFVNGNGL
+135 RNDNYQDVFLNNSGK
-150 SPYPT
+150 SPYLST
-155 ETEDNKSQGS
+155 NEADNITSSVAAYVETEAGN
-165 VAEWIDTKGG
+165 
-175 EWMTINYAYR
+175 WMTVSYNYRVEADEYV
-185 AETDI
+185 
-190 YLNFE
+190 NFE
-195 FFNLIQF
+195 FFNLIQY
-202 DSFADFGVYS
+202 DCFADFGVYPVE
-212 ATQVGDDRI
+212 QVGDDRLLQD
-221 ATSAANTL
+221 AVNTL
-229 QSIIDDTETFPDA
+229 EAFVADETNFPGA
-242 ADYLSEP
+242 ADYLAGPIEDLKASM
-249 LAELRSAAENPDISV
+249 ENPDLTV
-264 DELNG
+264 DDVNG
-269 MVDMIMGSESA
+269 MVSMILGSDGSA
-280 LSEYLNAISA
+280 LQEYLNTISA
-290 DVSSYFDYFTFDDCT
+290 DVSKYFNYFTFDDCA
-305 EKGANKGAAEGWSET
+305 EKSANKGAADGWTES
-320 GGRWGVR
+320 GGRWGVS
-327 APWSDMTTRHIF
+327 APWSDFTTRHIF
-339 AESPANVA
+339 AEINGGYGLG
-347 MAAGSQYQTAALPK
+347 AGSQYQSVFLPK

-366 MVKGSGTR
+366 MVQASAYQYYTAAKETYIVDWYNQRSGLK
-374 YYGDGSGK
+374 Y
-382 KSNFYIPDY
+382 
-391 YNNVSGMGF
+391 
-400 FINGDSAEMKD
+400 FINADSVDMTD
-411 VPTYMSNIYYKVF
+411 VPTWKSNTYFHVF
-424 DVAEDGDQTIGF
+424 DVANDGEQTLGF
-436 YRDAQSAFTGN
+436 YRAANEAASGN
-447 DRNKVSG
+447 DRNRVSG
-454 SGIVRFDNMHIRI
+454 GGRVRFDNMHIRI

-655 NGTGTAAW
+655 NGTGTAVW
-663 KASDV
+663 KASDIDV
-668 DMPTYKG
+668 PTYKG

-682 GVTASDN
+682 GVTATDN

-705 FSATCAVHSSS
+705 FSATCAVHSSA

-752 WDRFVVQTNIE
+752 WARFVVQTEIDD
-763 NVETSEGLVAPH
+763 VETSEGLVAPH

-795 VICFGSPVLVYY
+795 IICFGSPQLIYY
-807 GTKEEYESGI
+807 GTKEDYEQGI

>member
-1 MKKQLLMM
+1 M
-9 AAAFMGVAGSAY
+9 AAIAGLATPSFAY
-21 AYNIGD
+21 QQGD
-27 AVYTHTGKYKI
+27 AVYTFNGKFKI
-38 VGENIVV
+38 IGENMLT
-45 NGDFSNGTSGWTGLT
+45 NGDFSDGVNGWTGLT
-60 GRAIPTD
+60 GNAVPTD
-67 TFNVVPNGG
+67 TFSVVPAGG
-76 PDGKPCLQVMISGGT
+76 PDGMNCLQVSMSGGT
-91 MGNTLDGSANFRQSV
+91 LGTNLHNSANFRQSV
-106 RLAGGN
+106 RLTPGN
-112 TYVIS
+112 YVFT
-117 YKVKANTGGV
+117 YKVKALTGGC
-127 TSTARWSG
+127 TSNTRSSG
-135 RNDNYQDVFVNGNGL
+135 RNDNYQDVFLNNSGK
-150 SPYPT
+150 SPYLST
-155 ETEDNKSQGS
+155 NEADNITSSVAAYVETEAGN
-165 VAEWIDTKGG
+165 
-175 EWMTINYAYR
+175 WMTVSYNYRVEADEYV
-185 AETDI
+185 
-190 YLNFE
+190 NFE
-195 FFNLIQF
+195 FFNLIQY
-202 DSFADFGVYS
+202 DCFADFGVYPVE
-212 ATQVGDDRI
+212 QVGDDRLLQD
-221 ATSAANTL
+221 AVKTL
-229 QSIIDDTETFPDA
+229 EAFVADETNFPGA
-242 ADYLSEP
+242 ADYLAGPIEDLKASM
-249 LAELRSAAENPDISV
+249 ENPDLTV
-264 DELNG
+264 DDVNG
-269 MVDMIMGSESA
+269 MVSMILGSDGSA
-280 LSEYLNAISA
+280 LQEYLNTISA
-290 DVSSYFDYFTFDDCT
+290 DVSKYFNYFTFDDCA
-305 EKGANKGAAEGWSET
+305 EKSANKGAADGWTES
-320 GGRWGVR
+320 GGRWGVS
-327 APWSDMTTRHIF
+327 APWSNYSTRHIF
-339 AESPANVA
+339 AEINGGYGLG
-347 MAAGSQYQTAALPK
+347 AGSQYQSAFLPK

-366 MVKGSGTR
+366 MVQASAYQYYTAAKETYIVDWYNQRSGLK
-374 YYGDGSGK
+374 Y
-382 KSNFYIPDY
+382 
-391 YNNVSGMGF
+391 
-400 FINGDSAEMKD
+400 FINADSVDMTD
-411 VPTYMSNIYYKVF
+411 VPTWKANTYFHVF
-424 DVAEDGDQTIGF
+424 NVANDGEQTLGF
-436 YRDAQSAFTGN
+436 YRAANEAASGN
-447 DRNKVSG
+447 DRNRVSG
-454 SGIVRFDNMHIRI
+454 GGQVRFDNMHIRI

-627 ANASYQTPGYIN
+627 ANASYQTPGYIT

>member
-1 MKKQLLMM
+1 M
-9 AAAFMGVAGSAY
+9 AAIAGLATPSFAY
-21 AYNIGD
+21 QQGD
-27 AVYTHTGKYKI
+27 AVYTFNGKFKI
-38 VGENIVV
+38 IGENMLT
-45 NGDFSNGTSGWTGLT
+45 NGDFSDGVNGWTGLT
-60 GRAIPTD
+60 GNAVPTD
-67 TFNVVPNGG
+67 TFSVVPAGG
-76 PDGKPCLQVMISGGT
+76 PDGMNCLQVSMSGGT
-91 MGNTLDGSANFRQSV
+91 LGTNLHNSANFRQSV
-106 RLAGGN
+106 RLTPGN
-112 TYVIS
+112 YVFT
-117 YKVKANTGGV
+117 YKVKALTGGC
-127 TSTARWSG
+127 TSNTRSSG
-135 RNDNYQDVFVNGNGL
+135 RNDNYQDVFLNNSGK
-150 SPYPT
+150 SPYLST
-155 ETEDNKSQGS
+155 NEADNITSSVAAYVETEAGN
-165 VAEWIDTKGG
+165 
-175 EWMTINYAYR
+175 WMTVSYNYRVEADEYV
-185 AETDI
+185 
-190 YLNFE
+190 NFE
-195 FFNLIQF
+195 FFNLIQY
-202 DSFADFGVYS
+202 DCFADFGVYPVE
-212 ATQVGDDRI
+212 QVGDDRLLQD
-221 ATSAANTL
+221 AVNTL
-229 QSIIDDTETFPDA
+229 EAFVADETNFPGA
-242 ADYLSEP
+242 ADYLAGPIEDLKASM
-249 LAELRSAAENPDISV
+249 ENPDLTV
-264 DELNG
+264 DDVNG
-269 MVDMIMGSESA
+269 MVSMILGSDGSA
-280 LSEYLNAISA
+280 LQEYLNTISA
-290 DVSSYFDYFTFDDCT
+290 DVSKYFNYFTFDDCA
-305 EKGANKGAAEGWSET
+305 EKSANKGAADGWTES
-320 GGRWGVR
+320 GGRWGVS
-327 APWSDMTTRHIF
+327 APWSDFTTRHIF
-339 AESPANVA
+339 AEINGGYGLG
-347 MAAGSQYQTAALPK
+347 AGSQYQSAFLPK

-366 MVKGSGTR
+366 MVQASAYQYYTAAKETYIVDWYNQRSGLK
-374 YYGDGSGK
+374 Y
-382 KSNFYIPDY
+382 
-391 YNNVSGMGF
+391 
-400 FINGDSAEMKD
+400 FINADSVDMTD
-411 VPTYMSNIYYKVF
+411 VPTWKSNTYFHVF
-424 DVAEDGDQTIGF
+424 DVANDGEQTLGF
-436 YRDAQSAFTGN
+436 YRAANEAASGN
-447 DRNKVSG
+447 DRNRVSG
-454 SGIVRFDNMHIRI
+454 GGRVRFDNMHIRI

-586 RAAITTADTYYKSL
+586 RAAITTADKYYKSL
-600 NAQSERDSLQLVK
+600 NSQSERDSLQLVK

-655 NGTGTAAW
+655 NGTGTAVW
-663 KASDV
+663 KASDIDV
-668 DMPTYKG
+668 PTYKG

-682 GVTASDN
+682 GVTATDN

-705 FSATCAVHSSS
+705 FSATCAVHSSA

-752 WDRFVVQTNIE
+752 WARFVVQTEIDD
-763 NVETSEGLVAPH
+763 VETSEGLVAPH

-795 VICFGSPVLVYY
+795 IICFGSPQLIYY
-807 GTKEEYESGI
+807 GTKEDYEQGI

>member
-1 MKKQLLMM
+1 M
-9 AAAFMGVAGSAY
+9 AAIAGLATPSFAY
-21 AYNIGD
+21 QQGD
-27 AVYTHTGKYKI
+27 AVYTFNGKFKI
-38 VGENIVV
+38 IGENMLT
-45 NGDFSNGTSGWTGLT
+45 NGDFSDGVNGWTGLT
-60 GRAIPTD
+60 GNAVPTD
-67 TFNVVPNGG
+67 TFSVVPAGG
-76 PDGKPCLQVMISGGT
+76 PDGMNCLQVSMSGGT
-91 MGNTLDGSANFRQSV
+91 LGTNLHNSANFRQSV
-106 RLAGGN
+106 RLTPGN
-112 TYVIS
+112 YVFT
-117 YKVKANTGGV
+117 YKVKALTGGC
-127 TSTARWSG
+127 TSNTRSSG
-135 RNDNYQDVFVNGNGL
+135 RNDNYQDVFLNNSGK
-150 SPYPT
+150 SPYLST
-155 ETEDNKSQGS
+155 NEADNITSSVAAYVETEAGN
-165 VAEWIDTKGG
+165 
-175 EWMTINYAYR
+175 WMTVSYNYRVEADEYV
-185 AETDI
+185 
-190 YLNFE
+190 NFE
-195 FFNLIQF
+195 FFNLIQY
-202 DSFADFGVYS
+202 DCFADFGVYPVE
-212 ATQVGDDRI
+212 QVGDDRLLQD
-221 ATSAANTL
+221 AVNTL
-229 QSIIDDTETFPDA
+229 EAFVADETNFPGA
-242 ADYLSEP
+242 ADYLAGPIEDLKASM
-249 LAELRSAAENPDISV
+249 ENPDLTV
-264 DELNG
+264 DDVNG
-269 MVDMIMGSESA
+269 MVSMILGSDGSA
-280 LSEYLNAISA
+280 LQEYLNTISA
-290 DVSSYFDYFTFDDCT
+290 DVSKYFNYFTFDDCA
-305 EKGANKGAAEGWSET
+305 EKSANKGAADGWTEN
-320 GGRWGVR
+320 GGRWGVS
-327 APWSDMTTRHIF
+327 APWSDFTTRHIF
-339 AESPANVA
+339 AEINGGYGLG
-347 MAAGSQYQTAALPK
+347 AGSQYQSAFLPK

-366 MVKGSGTR
+366 MVQASAYQYYTAAKETYIVDWYNQRSGLK
-374 YYGDGSGK
+374 Y
-382 KSNFYIPDY
+382 
-391 YNNVSGMGF
+391 
-400 FINGDSAEMKD
+400 FINADSVDMTD
-411 VPTYMSNIYYKVF
+411 VPTWKSNTYFHVF
-424 DVAEDGDQTIGF
+424 DVANDGEQTLGF
-436 YRDAQSAFTGN
+436 YRAANEAASGN
-447 DRNKVSG
+447 DRNRVSG
-454 SGIVRFDNMHIRI
+454 GGRVRFDNMHIRI

-586 RAAITTADTYYKSL
+586 RAAITTADKYYKSL
-600 NAQSERDSLQLVK
+600 NSQSERDSLQLVK

-655 NGTGTAAW
+655 NGTGTAVW
-663 KASDV
+663 KASDIDV
-668 DMPTYKG
+668 PTYKG

-682 GVTASDN
+682 GVTATDN

-705 FSATCAVHSSS
+705 FSATCAVHSSA

-752 WDRFVVQTNIE
+752 WARFVVQTEIDD
-763 NVETSEGLVAPH
+763 VETSEGLVAPH

-795 VICFGSPVLVYY
+795 IICFGSPQLIYY
-807 GTKEEYESGI
+807 GTKEDYEQGI

>member
-1 MKKQLLMM
+1 MMM
-9 AAAFMGVAGSAY
+9 AAIAGLATPSFAY
-21 AYNIGD
+21 QQGD
-27 AVYTHTGKYKI
+27 AVYTFNGKFKI
-38 VGENIVV
+38 IGENMLT
-45 NGDFSNGTSGWTGLT
+45 NGDFSDGVNGWTGLR
-60 GRAIPTD
+60 GNAVPTD
-67 TFNVVPNGG
+67 TFSVVPAGG
-76 PDGKPCLQVMISGGT
+76 PDGMNCLQVSMSGGT
-91 MGNTLDGSANFRQSV
+91 LGTNLHNSANFRQSV
-106 RLAGGN
+106 RLTPGN
-112 TYVIS
+112 YVFT
-117 YKVKANTGGV
+117 YKVKALTGGC
-127 TSTARWSG
+127 TSNTRSSG
-135 RNDNYQDVFVNGNGL
+135 RNDNYQDVFLNNSGK
-150 SPYPT
+150 SPYLST
-155 ETEDNKSQGS
+155 NEADNITSSVAAYVETEAGN
-165 VAEWIDTKGG
+165 
-175 EWMTINYAYR
+175 WMTVSYNYRVEADEYV
-185 AETDI
+185 
-190 YLNFE
+190 NFE
-195 FFNLIQF
+195 FFNLIQY
-202 DSFADFGVYS
+202 DCFADFGVYPVE
-212 ATQVGDDRI
+212 QVGDDRLLQD
-221 ATSAANTL
+221 AVNTL
-229 QSIIDDTETFPDA
+229 EAFVADETNFPGA
-242 ADYLSEP
+242 ADYLAGPIEDLKASM
-249 LAELRSAAENPDISV
+249 ENPDLTV
-264 DELNG
+264 DDVNG
-269 MVDMIMGSESA
+269 MVSMILGSDGSA
-280 LSEYLNAISA
+280 LQEYLNTISA
-290 DVSSYFDYFTFDDCT
+290 DVSKYFNYFTFDDCA
-305 EKGANKGAAEGWSET
+305 EKSANKGAADGWTES
-320 GGRWGVR
+320 GGRWGVS
-327 APWSDMTTRHIF
+327 APWSNYSTRHIF
-339 AESPANVA
+339 AEINGGYGLG
-347 MAAGSQYQTAALPK
+347 AGSQYQSAFLPK

-366 MVKGSGTR
+366 MVQASAYQYYTAAKETYIVDWYNQRSGLK
-374 YYGDGSGK
+374 Y
-382 KSNFYIPDY
+382 
-391 YNNVSGMGF
+391 
-400 FINGDSAEMKD
+400 FINADSVDMTD
-411 VPTYMSNIYYKVF
+411 VPTWKANTYFHVF
-424 DVAEDGDQTIGF
+424 DVANDGEQTLGF
-436 YRDAQSAFTGN
+436 YRAANEAASGN
-447 DRNKVSG
+447 DRNRVSG
-454 SGIVRFDNMHIRI
+454 GGQVRFDNMHIRI

-586 RAAITTADTYYKSL
+586 RAAITTADKYYKSL

-705 FSATCAVHSSS
+705 FSATCAVHSSA

-752 WDRFVVQTNIE
+752 WARFVVQTEIDD
-763 NVETSEGLVAPH
+763 VETSEGLVAPH

-795 VICFGSPVLVYY
+795 IICFGSPQLIYY
-807 GTKEEYESGI
+807 GTKEDYEQGI

>member
-1 MKKQLLMM
+1 MMM
-9 AAAFMGVAGSAY
+9 AAIAGLATPSFAY
-21 AYNIGD
+21 QQGD
-27 AVYTHTGKYKI
+27 AVYTFNGKFKI
-38 VGENIVV
+38 IGENMLT
-45 NGDFSNGTSGWTGLT
+45 NGDFSDGVNGWTGLT
-60 GRAIPTD
+60 GNAVPTD
-67 TFNVVPNGG
+67 TFSVVPAGG
-76 PDGKPCLQVMISGGT
+76 PDGMNCLQVSMSGGT
-91 MGNTLDGSANFRQSV
+91 LGTNLHNSANFRQSV
-106 RLAGGN
+106 RLTPGN
-112 TYVIS
+112 YVFT
-117 YKVKANTGGV
+117 YKVKALTGGC
-127 TSTARWSG
+127 TSNTRSSG
-135 RNDNYQDVFVNGNGL
+135 RNDNYQDVFLNNSGK
-150 SPYPT
+150 SPYLST
-155 ETEDNKSQGS
+155 NEADNITSSVAAYVETEAGN
-165 VAEWIDTKGG
+165 
-175 EWMTINYAYR
+175 WMTVSYNYRVEADEYV
-185 AETDI
+185 
-190 YLNFE
+190 NFE
-195 FFNLIQF
+195 FFNLIQY
-202 DSFADFGVYS
+202 DCFADFGVYPVE
-212 ATQVGDDRI
+212 QVGDDRLLQD
-221 ATSAANTL
+221 AVKTL
-229 QSIIDDTETFPDA
+229 EAIVADETNFPGA
-242 ADYLSEP
+242 ADYLAGPIEDLKASM
-249 LAELRSAAENPDISV
+249 ENPDLTV
-264 DELNG
+264 DDVNG
-269 MVDMIMGSESA
+269 MVSMILGSDGSA
-280 LSEYLNAISA
+280 LQEYLNTISA
-290 DVSSYFDYFTFDDCT
+290 DVSKYFNYFTFDDCA
-305 EKGANKGAAEGWSET
+305 EKSANKGAADGWTES
-320 GGRWGVR
+320 GGRWGVS
-327 APWSDMTTRHIF
+327 APWSNYSTRHIF
-339 AESPANVA
+339 ADINGGYGLG
-347 MAAGSQYQTAALPK
+347 AGSQYQSAFLPK

-366 MVKGSGTR
+366 MVQASAYQYYTAAKETYIVDWYNQRSGLK
-374 YYGDGSGK
+374 Y
-382 KSNFYIPDY
+382 
-391 YNNVSGMGF
+391 
-400 FINGDSAEMKD
+400 FINADSVDMTD
-411 VPTYMSNIYYKVF
+411 VPTWKANTYFHVF
-424 DVAEDGDQTIGF
+424 NVANDGEQTLGF
-436 YRDAQSAFTGN
+436 YRAANEAASGN
-447 DRNKVSG
+447 DRNRVSG
-454 SGIVRFDNMHIRI
+454 GGQVHFDNMHIRI

-689 KYIVKDVYIK
+689 KYIVKDIYIK

-795 VICFGSPVLVYY
+795 IICFGSPVLVYY

>member
-1 MKKQLLMM
+1 M
-9 AAAFMGVAGSAY
+9 AAIAGLATPSFAY
-21 AYNIGD
+21 QQGD
-27 AVYTHTGKYKI
+27 AVYTFNGKFKI
-38 VGENIVV
+38 IGENMLT
-45 NGDFSNGTSGWTGLT
+45 NGDFSDGVNGWTGLT
-60 GRAIPTD
+60 GNAVPTD
-67 TFNVVPNGG
+67 TFSVVPAGG
-76 PDGKPCLQVMISGGT
+76 PDGMNCLQVSMSGGT
-91 MGNTLDGSANFRQSV
+91 LGTNLHNSANFRQSV
-106 RLAGGN
+106 RLTPGN
-112 TYVIS
+112 YVFT
-117 YKVKANTGGV
+117 YKVKALTGGC
-127 TSTARWSG
+127 TSNTRSSG
-135 RNDNYQDVFVNGNGL
+135 RNDNYQDVFLNNSGK
-150 SPYPT
+150 SPYLST
-155 ETEDNKSQGS
+155 NEADNITSSVAAYVETEAGN
-165 VAEWIDTKGG
+165 
-175 EWMTINYAYR
+175 WMTVSYNYRVEADEYV
-185 AETDI
+185 
-190 YLNFE
+190 NFE
-195 FFNLIQF
+195 FFNLIQY
-202 DSFADFGVYS
+202 DCFADFGVYPVE
-212 ATQVGDDRI
+212 QVGDDRLLQD
-221 ATSAANTL
+221 AVKTL
-229 QSIIDDTETFPDA
+229 EAFVADETNFPGA
-242 ADYLSEP
+242 ADYLVGPIEDLKASM
-249 LAELRSAAENPDISV
+249 ENPDLTV
-264 DELNG
+264 DDVNG
-269 MVDMIMGSESA
+269 MVSMILGSDGSA
-280 LSEYLNAISA
+280 LQEYLNTISA
-290 DVSSYFDYFTFDDCT
+290 DVSKYFNYFTFDDCA
-305 EKGANKGAAEGWSET
+305 EKSANKGAADGWTES
-320 GGRWGVR
+320 GGRWGVS
-327 APWSDMTTRHIF
+327 APWSNYSTRHIF
-339 AESPANVA
+339 AEINGGYGLG
-347 MAAGSQYQTAALPK
+347 AGSQYQSAFLPK

-366 MVKGSGTR
+366 MVQASAYQYYTAAKETYIVDWYNQRSGLK
-374 YYGDGSGK
+374 Y
-382 KSNFYIPDY
+382 
-391 YNNVSGMGF
+391 
-400 FINGDSAEMKD
+400 FINADSVDMTD
-411 VPTYMSNIYYKVF
+411 VPTWKANTYFHVF
-424 DVAEDGDQTIGF
+424 NVANDGEQTLGF
-436 YRDAQSAFTGN
+436 YRAANEAASGN
-447 DRNKVSG
+447 DRNRVSG
-454 SGIVRFDNMHIRI
+454 GGQVHFDNMHIRI

>member
-1 MKKQLLMM
+1 M
-9 AAAFMGVAGSAY
+9 AAIAGLATPSFAY
-21 AYNIGD
+21 QQGD
-27 AVYTHTGKYKI
+27 AVYTFNGKFKI
-38 VGENIVV
+38 IGENMLT
-45 NGDFSNGTSGWTGLT
+45 NGDFSDGVNGWTGLT
-60 GRAIPTD
+60 GNAVPTD
-67 TFNVVPNGG
+67 TFSVVPAGG
-76 PDGKPCLQVMISGGT
+76 PDGMNCLQVSMSGGT
-91 MGNTLDGSANFRQSV
+91 LGTNLHNSANFRQSV
-106 RLAGGN
+106 RLTPGN
-112 TYVIS
+112 YVFT
-117 YKVKANTGGV
+117 YKVKALTGGC
-127 TSTARWSG
+127 TSNTRSSG
-135 RNDNYQDVFVNGNGL
+135 RNDNYQDVFLNNSGK
-150 SPYPT
+150 SPYLST
-155 ETEDNKSQGS
+155 NEADNITSSVAAYVETEAGN
-165 VAEWIDTKGG
+165 
-175 EWMTINYAYR
+175 WMTVSYNYRVEADEYV
-185 AETDI
+185 
-190 YLNFE
+190 NFE
-195 FFNLIQF
+195 FFNLIQY
-202 DSFADFGVYS
+202 DCFADFGVYPVE
-212 ATQVGDDRI
+212 QVGDDRLLQD
-221 ATSAANTL
+221 AVKTL
-229 QSIIDDTETFPDA
+229 EAFVADETNFPGA
-242 ADYLSEP
+242 ADYLVGPIEDLKASM
-249 LAELRSAAENPDISV
+249 ENPDLTV
-264 DELNG
+264 DDVNG
-269 MVDMIMGSESA
+269 MVSMILGSDGSA
-280 LSEYLNAISA
+280 LQEYLNTISA
-290 DVSSYFDYFTFDDCT
+290 DVSKYFNYFTFDDCA
-305 EKGANKGAAEGWSET
+305 EKSANKGAADGWTES
-320 GGRWGVR
+320 GGRWGVS
-327 APWSDMTTRHIF
+327 APWSNYSTRHIF
-339 AESPANVA
+339 AEINGGYGLG
-347 MAAGSQYQTAALPK
+347 AGSQYQSAFLPK

-366 MVKGSGTR
+366 MVQASAYQYYTAAKETYIVDWYNQRSGLK
-374 YYGDGSGK
+374 Y
-382 KSNFYIPDY
+382 
-391 YNNVSGMGF
+391 
-400 FINGDSAEMKD
+400 FINADSVDMAD
-411 VPTYMSNIYYKVF
+411 VPTWKSNTYFHVF
-424 DVAEDGDQTIGF
+424 DVANDGEQTIGF
-436 YRDAQSAFTGN
+436 YRAANEAASGN
-447 DRNKVSG
+447 DRNRVSG
-454 SGIVRFDNMHIRI
+454 GGQVRFDNMHIRI

-524 YDQYTNAVQEDID
+524 YDQYTDAVQEDID

-580 NGKDEL
+580 NGKDVL

>member
-1 MKKQLLMM
+1 MMM
-9 AAAFMGVAGSAY
+9 AAIAGLATPSFAY
-21 AYNIGD
+21 QQGD
-27 AVYTHTGKYKI
+27 AVYTFNGKFKI
-38 VGENIVV
+38 IGENMLT
-45 NGDFSNGTSGWTGLT
+45 NGDFSDGVNGWTGLT
-60 GRAIPTD
+60 GNAVPTD
-67 TFNVVPNGG
+67 TFSVVPAGG
-76 PDGKPCLQVMISGGT
+76 PDGMNCLQVSMSGGT
-91 MGNTLDGSANFRQSV
+91 LGTNLHNSANFRQSV
-106 RLAGGN
+106 RLTPGN
-112 TYVIS
+112 YVFT
-117 YKVKANTGGV
+117 YKVKALTGGC
-127 TSTARWSG
+127 TSNTRSSG
-135 RNDNYQDVFVNGNGL
+135 RNDNYQDVFLNNSGK
-150 SPYPT
+150 SPYLST
-155 ETEDNKSQGS
+155 NEADNITSSVAAYVETEAGN
-165 VAEWIDTKGG
+165 
-175 EWMTINYAYR
+175 WMTVSYNYRVEADEYV
-185 AETDI
+185 
-190 YLNFE
+190 NFE
-195 FFNLIQF
+195 FFNLIQY
-202 DSFADFGVYS
+202 DCFADFGVYPVE
-212 ATQVGDDRI
+212 QVGDDRLLQD
-221 ATSAANTL
+221 AVKTL
-229 QSIIDDTETFPDA
+229 EAFVADETNFPSA
-242 ADYLSEP
+242 ADYLAGPIEDLKASM
-249 LAELRSAAENPDISV
+249 ENPDLTV
-264 DELNG
+264 DDVNG
-269 MVDMIMGSESA
+269 MVSMILGSDGSA
-280 LSEYLNAISA
+280 LQEYLNTISA
-290 DVSSYFDYFTFDDCT
+290 DVSKYFNYFTFDDCA
-305 EKGANKGAAEGWSET
+305 EKSANKGAADGWTES
-320 GGRWGVR
+320 GGRWGVS
-327 APWSDMTTRHIF
+327 APWSNYSTRNIF
-339 AESPANVA
+339 AEINGGYGLG
-347 MAAGSQYQTAALPK
+347 AGSQYQSAFLPK

-366 MVKGSGTR
+366 MVQASAYQYYTAAKETYIVDWYNQRSGLK
-374 YYGDGSGK
+374 Y
-382 KSNFYIPDY
+382 
-391 YNNVSGMGF
+391 
-400 FINGDSAEMKD
+400 FINADSVDMAD
-411 VPTYMSNIYYKVF
+411 VPTWKSNTYFHVF
-424 DVAEDGDQTIGF
+424 NVANDGEQTLGF
-436 YRDAQSAFTGN
+436 YRAANEAASGN
-447 DRNKVSG
+447 DRNRVSG
-454 SGIVRFDNMHIRI
+454 GGQVRFDNMHIRI

-524 YDQYTNAVQEDID
+524 YDQYTDAVQEDID

>member
-1 MKKQLLMM
+1 M
-9 AAAFMGVAGSAY
+9 AAIAGLATPSFAY
-21 AYNIGD
+21 QQGD
-27 AVYTHTGKYKI
+27 AVYTFNGKFKI
-38 VGENIVV
+38 IGENMLT
-45 NGDFSNGTSGWTGLT
+45 NGDFSDGVNGWTGLT
-60 GRAIPTD
+60 GNAVPTD
-67 TFNVVPNGG
+67 TFSVVPAGG
-76 PDGKPCLQVMISGGT
+76 PDGMNCLQVSMSGGT
-91 MGNTLDGSANFRQSV
+91 LGTNLHNSANFRQSV
-106 RLAGGN
+106 RLTPGN
-112 TYVIS
+112 YVFT
-117 YKVKANTGGV
+117 YKVKALTGGC
-127 TSTARWSG
+127 TSNTRSSG
-135 RNDNYQDVFVNGNGL
+135 RNDNYQDVFLNNSGK
-150 SPYPT
+150 SPYLST
-155 ETEDNKSQGS
+155 NEADNITSSVAAYVETEAGN
-165 VAEWIDTKGG
+165 
-175 EWMTINYAYR
+175 WMTVSYNYRVEADEYV
-185 AETDI
+185 
-190 YLNFE
+190 NFE
-195 FFNLIQF
+195 FFNLIQY
-202 DSFADFGVYS
+202 DCFADFGVYPVE
-212 ATQVGDDRI
+212 QVGDDRLLQD
-221 ATSAANTL
+221 AVKTL
-229 QSIIDDTETFPDA
+229 EAFVADETNFPGA
-242 ADYLSEP
+242 ADYLVGPIEDLKASM
-249 LAELRSAAENPDISV
+249 ENPDLTV
-264 DELNG
+264 DDVNG
-269 MVDMIMGSESA
+269 MVSMILGSDGSA
-280 LSEYLNAISA
+280 LQEYLNTISA
-290 DVSSYFDYFTFDDCT
+290 DVSKYFNYFTFDDCA
-305 EKGANKGAAEGWSET
+305 EKSANKGAADGWTES
-320 GGRWGVR
+320 GGRWGVS
-327 APWSDMTTRHIF
+327 APWSNYSTRHIF
-339 AESPANVA
+339 AEINGGYGLG
-347 MAAGSQYQTAALPK
+347 AGSQYQSAFLPK

-366 MVKGSGTR
+366 MVQASAYQYYTAAKETYIVDWYNQRSGLK
-374 YYGDGSGK
+374 Y
-382 KSNFYIPDY
+382 
-391 YNNVSGMGF
+391 
-400 FINGDSAEMKD
+400 FINGDSIDMTD
-411 VPTYMSNIYYKVF
+411 VPTWKANTYFHVF
-424 DVAEDGDQTIGF
+424 NVANDGEQTLGF
-436 YRDAQSAFTGN
+436 YRAANEAASGN
-447 DRNKVSG
+447 DRSRVSG
-454 SGIVRFDNMHIRI
+454 GGQVRFDNMHIRI

>member
-1 MKKQLLMM
+1 MMM
-9 AAAFMGVAGSAY
+9 AAIAGLATPSFAY
-21 AYNIGD
+21 QQGD
-27 AVYTHTGKYKI
+27 AVYTFNGKFKI
-38 VGENIVV
+38 IGENMLT
-45 NGDFSNGTSGWTGLT
+45 NGDFSDGVNGWTGLT
-60 GRAIPTD
+60 GNAVPTD
-67 TFNVVPNGG
+67 TFSVVPAGG
-76 PDGKPCLQVMISGGT
+76 PDGMNCLQVSMSGGT
-91 MGNTLDGSANFRQSV
+91 LGTNLHNSANFRQSV
-106 RLAGGN
+106 RLTPGN
-112 TYVIS
+112 YVFT
-117 YKVKANTGGV
+117 YKVKALTGGC
-127 TSTARWSG
+127 TSNTRSSG
-135 RNDNYQDVFVNGNGL
+135 RNDNYQDVFLNNSGK
-150 SPYPT
+150 SPYLST
-155 ETEDNKSQGS
+155 NEADNITSSVAAYVETEAGN
-165 VAEWIDTKGG
+165 
-175 EWMTINYAYR
+175 WMTVSYNYRVEADEYV
-185 AETDI
+185 
-190 YLNFE
+190 NFE
-195 FFNLIQF
+195 FFNLIQY
-202 DSFADFGVYS
+202 DCFADFGVYPVE
-212 ATQVGDDRI
+212 QVGDDRLLQD
-221 ATSAANTL
+221 AVNTL
-229 QSIIDDTETFPDA
+229 EAFVADETNFPGA
-242 ADYLSEP
+242 ADYLAGPIEDLKASM
-249 LAELRSAAENPDISV
+249 ENPDLTV
-264 DELNG
+264 DDVNG
-269 MVDMIMGSESA
+269 MVSMILGSDGSA
-280 LSEYLNAISA
+280 LQEYLNTISA
-290 DVSSYFDYFTFDDCT
+290 DVSKYFNYFTFDDCA
-305 EKGANKGAAEGWSET
+305 EKSANKGAADGWTES
-320 GGRWGVR
+320 GGRWGVS
-327 APWSDMTTRHIF
+327 APWSDFTTRHIF
-339 AESPANVA
+339 AEINGGYGLG
-347 MAAGSQYQTAALPK
+347 AGSQYQSAFLPK

-366 MVKGSGTR
+366 MVQASAYQYYTAAKETYIVDWYNQRSGLK
-374 YYGDGSGK
+374 Y
-382 KSNFYIPDY
+382 
-391 YNNVSGMGF
+391 
-400 FINGDSAEMKD
+400 FINADSVDMTD
-411 VPTYMSNIYYKVF
+411 VPTWKSNTYFHVF
-424 DVAEDGDQTIGF
+424 DVANDGEQTLGF
-436 YRDAQSAFTGN
+436 YRAANEAASGN
-447 DRNKVSG
+447 DRNRVSG
-454 SGIVRFDNMHIRI
+454 GGRVRFDNMHIRI

-586 RAAITTADTYYKSL
+586 RAAITTADKYYKSL

-655 NGTGTAAW
+655 NGTGTAVW
-663 KASDV
+663 KASDIDV
-668 DMPTYKG
+668 PTYKG

-682 GVTASDN
+682 GVTATDN

-705 FSATCAVHSSS
+705 FSATCAVHSSA

-752 WDRFVVQTNIE
+752 WARFVVQTEIDD
-763 NVETSEGLVAPH
+763 VETSEGLVAPH

-784 PKEDGTNQSVN
+784 HKEDGTNQSVN
-795 VICFGSPVLVYY
+795 IICFGSPQLIYY
-807 GTKEEYESGI
+807 GTKEDYEQGI

>member
-1 MKKQLLMM
+1 MMM
-9 AAAFMGVAGSAY
+9 AAIAGLATPSFAY
-21 AYNIGD
+21 QQGD
-27 AVYTHTGKYKI
+27 AVYTFNGKFKI
-38 VGENIVV
+38 IGENMLT
-45 NGDFSNGTSGWTGLT
+45 NGDFSDGVNGWTGLT
-60 GRAIPTD
+60 GNAVPTD
-67 TFNVVPNGG
+67 TFSVVPAGG
-76 PDGKPCLQVMISGGT
+76 PDGMNCLQVSMSGGT
-91 MGNTLDGSANFRQSV
+91 LGTNLHNSANFRQSV
-106 RLAGGN
+106 RLTPGN
-112 TYVIS
+112 YVFT
-117 YKVKANTGGV
+117 YKVKALTGGC
-127 TSTARWSG
+127 TSNTRSSG
-135 RNDNYQDVFVNGNGL
+135 RNDNYQDVFLNNSGK
-150 SPYPT
+150 SPYLST
-155 ETEDNKSQGS
+155 NEADNITSSVAAYVETEAGN
-165 VAEWIDTKGG
+165 
-175 EWMTINYAYR
+175 WMTVSYNYRVEADEYV
-185 AETDI
+185 
-190 YLNFE
+190 NFE
-195 FFNLIQF
+195 FFNLIQY
-202 DSFADFGVYS
+202 DCFADFGVYPVE
-212 ATQVGDDRI
+212 QVGDDRLLQD
-221 ATSAANTL
+221 AVNTL
-229 QSIIDDTETFPDA
+229 EAFVADETNFPGA
-242 ADYLSEP
+242 ADYLAGPIEDLKASM
-249 LAELRSAAENPDISV
+249 ENPDLTV
-264 DELNG
+264 DDVNG
-269 MVDMIMGSESA
+269 MVSMILGSDGSA
-280 LSEYLNAISA
+280 LQEYLNTISA
-290 DVSSYFDYFTFDDCT
+290 DVSKYFNYFTFDDCA
-305 EKGANKGAAEGWSET
+305 EKSANKGAADGWTES
-320 GGRWGVR
+320 GGRWGVS
-327 APWSDMTTRHIF
+327 APWSDFTTRHIF
-339 AESPANVA
+339 ADINGGYGLG
-347 MAAGSQYQTAALPK
+347 AGSQYQSAFLPK

-366 MVKGSGTR
+366 MVQASAYQYYTAAKETYIVDWYNQRSGLK
-374 YYGDGSGK
+374 Y
-382 KSNFYIPDY
+382 
-391 YNNVSGMGF
+391 
-400 FINGDSAEMKD
+400 FINADSIDMTD
-411 VPTYMSNIYYKVF
+411 VPTWKSNTYFHVF
-424 DVAEDGDQTIGF
+424 DVANDGEQTLGF
-436 YRDAQSAFTGN
+436 YRAANEAASGN
-447 DRNKVSG
+447 DRNRVSG
-454 SGIVRFDNMHIRI
+454 GGRVRFDNMHIRI

-586 RAAITTADTYYKSL
+586 RAAITTADKYYKSL
-600 NAQSERDSLQLVK
+600 NSQSERDSLQLVK

>member
-1 MKKQLLMM
+1 MMM
-9 AAAFMGVAGSAY
+9 AAIAGLATPSFAY
-21 AYNIGD
+21 QQGD
-27 AVYTHTGKYKI
+27 AVYTFNGKFKI
-38 VGENIVV
+38 IGENMLT
-45 NGDFSNGTSGWTGLT
+45 NGDFSDGVNGWTGLT
-60 GRAIPTD
+60 GNAVPTD
-67 TFNVVPNGG
+67 TFSVVPAGG
-76 PDGKPCLQVMISGGT
+76 PDGMNCLQVSMSGGT
-91 MGNTLDGSANFRQSV
+91 LGTNLHNSANFRQSV
-106 RLAGGN
+106 RLTPGN
-112 TYVIS
+112 YVFT
-117 YKVKANTGGV
+117 YKVKALTGGC
-127 TSTARWSG
+127 TSNTRSSG
-135 RNDNYQDVFVNGNGL
+135 RNDNYQDVFLNNSGK
-150 SPYPT
+150 SPYLST
-155 ETEDNKSQGS
+155 NEADNITSSVAAYVETEAGN
-165 VAEWIDTKGG
+165 
-175 EWMTINYAYR
+175 WMTVSYNYRVEADEYV
-185 AETDI
+185 
-190 YLNFE
+190 NFE
-195 FFNLIQF
+195 FFNLIQY
-202 DSFADFGVYS
+202 DCFADFGVYPVE
-212 ATQVGDDRI
+212 QVGDDRLLQD
-221 ATSAANTL
+221 AVNTL
-229 QSIIDDTETFPDA
+229 EAFVADETNFPGA
-242 ADYLSEP
+242 ADYLAGPIEDLKASM
-249 LAELRSAAENPDISV
+249 ENPDLTV
-264 DELNG
+264 DDVNG
-269 MVDMIMGSESA
+269 MVSMILGSDGSA
-280 LSEYLNAISA
+280 LQEYLNTISA
-290 DVSSYFDYFTFDDCT
+290 DVSKYFNYFTFDDCA
-305 EKGANKGAAEGWSET
+305 EKSANKGAADGWTES
-320 GGRWGVR
+320 GGRWGVS
-327 APWSDMTTRHIF
+327 APWSNYSTRHIF
-339 AESPANVA
+339 AEINGGYGLG
-347 MAAGSQYQTAALPK
+347 AGSQYQSAFLPK

-366 MVKGSGTR
+366 MVQASAYQYYTAAKETYIVDWYNQRSGLK
-374 YYGDGSGK
+374 Y
-382 KSNFYIPDY
+382 
-391 YNNVSGMGF
+391 
-400 FINGDSAEMKD
+400 FINADSVDMTD
-411 VPTYMSNIYYKVF
+411 VPTWKANTYFHVF
-424 DVAEDGDQTIGF
+424 DVANDGEQTLGF
-436 YRDAQSAFTGN
+436 YRAANEAASGN
-447 DRNKVSG
+447 DRNRVSG
-454 SGIVRFDNMHIRI
+454 GGQVRFDNMHIRI

-705 FSATCAVHSSS
+705 FSATCAVHSSA

-752 WDRFVVQTNIE
+752 WARFVVQTEIDD
-763 NVETSEGLVAPH
+763 VETSEGLVAPH

-795 VICFGSPVLVYY
+795 IICFGSPQLIYY
-807 GTKEEYESGI
+807 GTKEDYEQGI
-817 SDVEVVD
+817 SDVEAVD

>member
-1 MKKQLLMM
+1 MMM
-9 AAAFMGVAGSAY
+9 AAIAGLATPSFAY
-21 AYNIGD
+21 QQGD
-27 AVYTHTGKYKI
+27 AVYTFNGKFKI
-38 VGENIVV
+38 IGENMLT
-45 NGDFSNGTSGWTGLT
+45 NGDFSDGVNGWTGLT
-60 GRAIPTD
+60 GNAVPTD
-67 TFNVVPNGG
+67 TFSVVPAGG
-76 PDGKPCLQVMISGGT
+76 PDGMNCLQVSMSGGT
-91 MGNTLDGSANFRQSV
+91 LGTTLHNSANFRQSV
-106 RLAGGN
+106 RLTPGN
-112 TYVIS
+112 YVFT
-117 YKVKANTGGV
+117 YKVKALTGGC
-127 TSTARWSG
+127 TSNTRSSG
-135 RNDNYQDVFVNGNGL
+135 RNDNYQDVFLNNSGK
-150 SPYPT
+150 SPYLST
-155 ETEDNKSQGS
+155 NEADNITSSVAAYVETEAGN
-165 VAEWIDTKGG
+165 
-175 EWMTINYAYR
+175 WMTVSYNYRVEADEYV
-185 AETDI
+185 
-190 YLNFE
+190 NFE
-195 FFNLIQF
+195 FFNLIQY
-202 DSFADFGVYS
+202 DCFADFGVYPVE
-212 ATQVGDDRI
+212 QVGDDRLLQD
-221 ATSAANTL
+221 AVKTL
-229 QSIIDDTETFPDA
+229 EAFVADETNFPGA
-242 ADYLSEP
+242 ADYLTGPIEDLKASM
-249 LAELRSAAENPDISV
+249 ENPDLTV
-264 DELNG
+264 DDVNG
-269 MVDMIMGSESA
+269 MVSMILGSDGSA
-280 LSEYLNAISA
+280 LQEYLNTISA
-290 DVSSYFDYFTFDDCT
+290 DVSKYFNYFTFDDCA
-305 EKGANKGAAEGWSET
+305 EKSANKGAADGWTES
-320 GGRWGVR
+320 GGRWGVS
-327 APWSDMTTRHIF
+327 APWSDFTTRHIF
-339 AESPANVA
+339 ADINGGYGLG
-347 MAAGSQYQTAALPK
+347 AGSQYQSAFLPK

-366 MVKGSGTR
+366 MVQASAYQ
-374 YYGDGSGK
+374 YYAAAKITD
-382 KSNFYIPDY
+382 IPDW
-391 YNNVSGMGF
+391 YNQRSGLKY
-400 FINGDSAEMKD
+400 FINADSVEMTD
-411 VPTYMSNIYYKVF
+411 VPTWKSNTYFHVF
-424 DVAEDGDQTIGF
+424 NVANDGEQTLGF
-436 YRDAQSAFTGN
+436 YRAANEAASGN
-447 DRNKVSG
+447 DRNRVSG
-454 SGIVRFDNMHIRI
+454 GGQVRFDNMHIRI

-524 YDQYTNAVQEDID
+524 YDQYTDAVQEDID

-627 ANASYQTPGYIN
+627 ANASYQTPGYIT

-795 VICFGSPVLVYY
+795 IICFGSPVLVYY

>member
-1 MKKQLLMM
+1 MMM
-9 AAAFMGVAGSAY
+9 AAIAGLATPSFAY
-21 AYNIGD
+21 QQGD
-27 AVYTHTGKYKI
+27 AVYTFNGKFKI
-38 VGENIVV
+38 VGENMLT
-45 NGDFSNGTSGWTGLT
+45 NGDFSDGVNGWTGLT
-60 GRAIPTD
+60 GNAVPTD
-67 TFNVVPNGG
+67 TFSVVPAGG
-76 PDGKPCLQVMISGGT
+76 PDGMNCLQVSMSGGT
-91 MGNTLDGSANFRQSV
+91 LGTTLHNSANFRQSV
-106 RLAGGN
+106 RLTPGN
-112 TYVIS
+112 YVFT
-117 YKVKANTGGV
+117 YKVKALTGGC
-127 TSTARWSG
+127 TSNTRSSG
-135 RNDNYQDVFVNGNGL
+135 RNDNYQDVFLNNSGK
-150 SPYPT
+150 SPYLST
-155 ETEDNKSQGS
+155 NEADNITSSVAAYVETEAGN
-165 VAEWIDTKGG
+165 
-175 EWMTINYAYR
+175 WMTVSYNYRVEADEYV
-185 AETDI
+185 
-190 YLNFE
+190 NFE
-195 FFNLIQF
+195 FFNLIQY
-202 DSFADFGVYS
+202 DCFADFGVYPVE
-212 ATQVGDDRI
+212 QVGDDRLLQD
-221 ATSAANTL
+221 AVNTL
-229 QSIIDDTETFPDA
+229 EAFVADETNFPGA
-242 ADYLSEP
+242 ADYLAGPIEDLKASM
-249 LAELRSAAENPDISV
+249 ENPDLTV
-264 DELNG
+264 DDVNG
-269 MVDMIMGSESA
+269 MVSMILGSDGSA
-280 LSEYLNAISA
+280 LQEYLNTISA
-290 DVSSYFDYFTFDDCT
+290 DVSKYFNYFTFDDCA
-305 EKGANKGAAEGWSET
+305 EKSANKGAADGWTES
-320 GGRWGVR
+320 GGRWGVS
-327 APWSDMTTRHIF
+327 APWSNYSTRHIF
-339 AESPANVA
+339 AEINGGYGLG
-347 MAAGSQYQTAALPK
+347 AGSQYQSAFLPK

-366 MVKGSGTR
+366 MVQASAYQYYTAAKETYIVDWYNQRSGLK
-374 YYGDGSGK
+374 Y
-382 KSNFYIPDY
+382 
-391 YNNVSGMGF
+391 
-400 FINGDSAEMKD
+400 FINGDSIDMTD
-411 VPTYMSNIYYKVF
+411 VPTWKSNTYFHVF
-424 DVAEDGDQTIGF
+424 DVANDGEQTLGF
-436 YRDAQSAFTGN
+436 YRAANEAASGN
-447 DRNKVSG
+447 DRNRVSG
-454 SGIVRFDNMHIRI
+454 GGQVRFDNMHIRI

-705 FSATCAVHSSS
+705 FSATCAVHSSA

-741 GDGSKKQQIGE
+741 GNGSKKQQIGE
-752 WDRFVVQTNIE
+752 WARFVVQTEIDD
-763 NVETSEGLVAPH
+763 VETSEGLVAPH

-795 VICFGSPVLVYY
+795 IICFGSPQLIYY
-807 GTKEEYESGI
+807 GTKEDYEQGI

>member
-1 MKKQLLMM
+1 M
-9 AAAFMGVAGSAY
+9 AAIAGLATPSFAY
-21 AYNIGD
+21 QQGD
-27 AVYTHTGKYKI
+27 AVYTFNGKFKI
-38 VGENIVV
+38 IGENMLT
-45 NGDFSNGTSGWTGLT
+45 NGDFSDGVNGWTGLT
-60 GRAIPTD
+60 GNAVPTD
-67 TFNVVPNGG
+67 TFSVVPAGG
-76 PDGKPCLQVMISGGT
+76 PDGMNCLQVSMSGGT
-91 MGNTLDGSANFRQSV
+91 LGTNLHNSANFRQSV
-106 RLAGGN
+106 RLTPGN
-112 TYVIS
+112 YVFT
-117 YKVKANTGGV
+117 YKVKALTGGC
-127 TSTARWSG
+127 TSNTRSSG
-135 RNDNYQDVFVNGNGL
+135 RNDNYQDVFLNNSGK
-150 SPYPT
+150 SPYLST
-155 ETEDNKSQGS
+155 NEADNITSSVAAYVETEAGN
-165 VAEWIDTKGG
+165 
-175 EWMTINYAYR
+175 WMTVSYNYRVEADEYV
-185 AETDI
+185 
-190 YLNFE
+190 NFE
-195 FFNLIQF
+195 FFNLIQY
-202 DSFADFGVYS
+202 DCFADFGVYPVE
-212 ATQVGDDRI
+212 QVGDDRLLQD
-221 ATSAANTL
+221 AVKTL
-229 QSIIDDTETFPDA
+229 EAFVADETNFPGA
-242 ADYLSEP
+242 ADYLVGPIEDLKASM
-249 LAELRSAAENPDISV
+249 ENPDLTV
-264 DELNG
+264 DDVNG
-269 MVDMIMGSESA
+269 MVSMILGSDGSA
-280 LSEYLNAISA
+280 LQEYLNTISA
-290 DVSSYFDYFTFDDCT
+290 DVSKYFNYFTFDDCA
-305 EKGANKGAAEGWSET
+305 EKSANKGAADGWTES
-320 GGRWGVR
+320 GGRWGVS
-327 APWSDMTTRHIF
+327 APWSNYSTRHIF
-339 AESPANVA
+339 AEINGGYGLG
-347 MAAGSQYQTAALPK
+347 AGSQYQSAFLPK

-366 MVKGSGTR
+366 MVQASAYQYYTAAKETYIVDWYNQRSGLK
-374 YYGDGSGK
+374 Y
-382 KSNFYIPDY
+382 
-391 YNNVSGMGF
+391 
-400 FINGDSAEMKD
+400 FINADSVDMAD
-411 VPTYMSNIYYKVF
+411 VPTWKSNTYFHVF
-424 DVAEDGDQTIGF
+424 DVANNGEQTIGF
-436 YRDAQSAFTGN
+436 YRAANEAASGN
-447 DRNKVSG
+447 DRNRVSG
-454 SGIVRFDNMHIRI
+454 GGQVRFDNMHIRI

-569 ANKLTGDETRP
+569 ANKLTDDETRP
-580 NGKDEL
+580 DGKDEL

-795 VICFGSPVLVYY
+795 IICFGSPVLVYY

>member
-1 MKKQLLMM
+1 MMM
-9 AAAFMGVAGSAY
+9 AAIAGLATPSFAY
-21 AYNIGD
+21 QQGD
-27 AVYTHTGKYKI
+27 AVYTFNGKFKI
-38 VGENIVV
+38 IGENMLT
-45 NGDFSNGTSGWTGLT
+45 NGDFSDGVNGWTGLT
-60 GRAIPTD
+60 GNAVPTD
-67 TFNVVPNGG
+67 TFSVVPAGG
-76 PDGKPCLQVMISGGT
+76 PDGMNCLQVSMSGGT
-91 MGNTLDGSANFRQSV
+91 LGTNLHNSANFRQSV
-106 RLAGGN
+106 RLTPGN
-112 TYVIS
+112 YVFT
-117 YKVKANTGGV
+117 YKVKALTGGC
-127 TSTARWSG
+127 TSNTRSSG
-135 RNDNYQDVFVNGNGL
+135 RNDNYQDVFLNNSGK
-150 SPYPT
+150 SPYLST
-155 ETEDNKSQGS
+155 NEADNITSSVAAYVETEAGN
-165 VAEWIDTKGG
+165 
-175 EWMTINYAYR
+175 WMTVSYNYRVEADEYV
-185 AETDI
+185 
-190 YLNFE
+190 NFE
-195 FFNLIQF
+195 FFNLIQY
-202 DSFADFGVYS
+202 DCFADFGVYPVE
-212 ATQVGDDRI
+212 QVGDDRLLQD
-221 ATSAANTL
+221 AVNTL
-229 QSIIDDTETFPDA
+229 EAFVADETNFPGA
-242 ADYLSEP
+242 ADYLAGPIEDLKASM
-249 LAELRSAAENPDISV
+249 ENPDLTV
-264 DELNG
+264 DDVNG
-269 MVDMIMGSESA
+269 MVSMILGSDGSA
-280 LSEYLNAISA
+280 LQEYLNTISA
-290 DVSSYFDYFTFDDCT
+290 DVSKYFNYFTFDDCA
-305 EKGANKGAAEGWSET
+305 EKSANKGAADGWTES
-320 GGRWGVR
+320 GGRWGVS
-327 APWSDMTTRHIF
+327 APWSDFTTRHIF
-339 AESPANVA
+339 ADINGGYALG
-347 MAAGSQYQTAALPK
+347 AGSQYQSAFLPK

-366 MVKGSGTR
+366 MVQASAYQYYTAAKETYIVDWYNQRSGLK
-374 YYGDGSGK
+374 Y
-382 KSNFYIPDY
+382 
-391 YNNVSGMGF
+391 
-400 FINGDSAEMKD
+400 FINGDSVDMTD
-411 VPTYMSNIYYKVF
+411 VPTWKSNTYFHVF
-424 DVAEDGDQTIGF
+424 DVANDGEQTLGF
-436 YRDAQSAFTGN
+436 YRAANEAASGN
-447 DRNKVSG
+447 DRNRVSG
-454 SGIVRFDNMHIRI
+454 GGRVRFDNMHIRI

-655 NGTGTAAW
+655 NGTGTAVW
-663 KASDV
+663 KASDIDV
-668 DMPTYKG
+668 PTYKG

-682 GVTASDN
+682 GVTATDN

-705 FSATCAVHSSS
+705 FSATCAVHSSA

-752 WDRFVVQTNIE
+752 WARFVVQTEIDD
-763 NVETSEGLVAPH
+763 VETSEGLVAPH

-795 VICFGSPVLVYY
+795 IICFGSPQLIYY
-807 GTKEEYESGI
+807 GTKEDYEQGI

>member
-1 MKKQLLMM
+1 M
-9 AAAFMGVAGSAY
+9 AAIAGLATPSFAY
-21 AYNIGD
+21 QQGD
-27 AVYTHTGKYKI
+27 AVYTFNGKFKI
-38 VGENIVV
+38 IGENMLT
-45 NGDFSNGTSGWTGLT
+45 NGDFSDGVNGWTGLT
-60 GRAIPTD
+60 GNAVPTD
-67 TFNVVPNGG
+67 TFSVVPAGG
-76 PDGKPCLQVMISGGT
+76 PDGMNCLQVSMSGGT
-91 MGNTLDGSANFRQSV
+91 LGTNLHNSANFRQSV
-106 RLAGGN
+106 RLTPGN
-112 TYVIS
+112 YVFT
-117 YKVKANTGGV
+117 YKVKALTGGC
-127 TSTARWSG
+127 TSNTRSSG
-135 RNDNYQDVFVNGNGL
+135 RNDNSQDVFLNNSGK
-150 SPYPT
+150 SPYLST
-155 ETEDNKSQGS
+155 NEADNITSSVAAYVETEAGN
-165 VAEWIDTKGG
+165 
-175 EWMTINYAYR
+175 WMTVSYNYRVEADEYV
-185 AETDI
+185 
-190 YLNFE
+190 NFE
-195 FFNLIQF
+195 FFNLIQY
-202 DSFADFGVYS
+202 DCFADFGVYPVE
-212 ATQVGDDRI
+212 QVGDDRLLQD
-221 ATSAANTL
+221 AVKTL
-229 QSIIDDTETFPDA
+229 EAFVADETNFPGA
-242 ADYLSEP
+242 ADYLVGPIEDLKASM
-249 LAELRSAAENPDISV
+249 ENPDLTV
-264 DELNG
+264 DDVNG
-269 MVDMIMGSESA
+269 MVSMILGSDGSA
-280 LSEYLNAISA
+280 LQEYLNTISA
-290 DVSSYFDYFTFDDCT
+290 DVSKYFNYFTFDDCA
-305 EKGANKGAAEGWSET
+305 EKSANKGAADGWTES
-320 GGRWGVR
+320 GGRWGVS
-327 APWSDMTTRHIF
+327 APWSNYSTRHIF
-339 AESPANVA
+339 AEINGGYGLG
-347 MAAGSQYQTAALPK
+347 AGSQYQSAFLPK

-366 MVKGSGTR
+366 MVQASAYQYYTAAKETYIVDWYNQRSGLK
-374 YYGDGSGK
+374 Y
-382 KSNFYIPDY
+382 
-391 YNNVSGMGF
+391 
-400 FINGDSAEMKD
+400 FINADSVDMAD
-411 VPTYMSNIYYKVF
+411 VPTWKSNTYFHVF
-424 DVAEDGDQTIGF
+424 NVANDGEQTIGF
-436 YRDAQSAFTGN
+436 YRAANEAASGN
-447 DRNKVSG
+447 DRNRVSG
-454 SGIVRFDNMHIRI
+454 GGQVRFDNMHIRI

-524 YDQYTNAVQEDID
+524 YDQYTDAVQEDID

-569 ANKLTGDETRP
+569 ANKLTDDETRP
-580 NGKDEL
+580 DGKDEL

-627 ANASYQTPGYIN
+627 ANASYQTPGYIT

-655 NGTGTAAW
+655 NGTGTAVW

-795 VICFGSPVLVYY
+795 IICFGSPVLVYY

>member
-1 MKKQLLMM
+1 MMM
-9 AAAFMGVAGSAY
+9 AAIAGLATPSFAY
-21 AYNIGD
+21 QQGD
-27 AVYTHTGKYKI
+27 AVYTFNGKFKI
-38 VGENIVV
+38 IGENMLT
-45 NGDFSNGTSGWTGLT
+45 NGDFSDGVNGWTGLT
-60 GRAIPTD
+60 GNAVPTD
-67 TFNVVPNGG
+67 TFSVVPAGG
-76 PDGKPCLQVMISGGT
+76 PDGMNCLQVSMSGGT
-91 MGNTLDGSANFRQSV
+91 LGTNLHNSANFRQSV
-106 RLAGGN
+106 RLTPGN
-112 TYVIS
+112 YVFT
-117 YKVKANTGGV
+117 YKVKALTGGC
-127 TSTARWSG
+127 TSNTRSSG
-135 RNDNYQDVFVNGNGL
+135 RNDNYQDVFLNNSGK
-150 SPYPT
+150 SPYLST
-155 ETEDNKSQGS
+155 NEADNITSSVAAYVETEAGN
-165 VAEWIDTKGG
+165 
-175 EWMTINYAYR
+175 WMTVSYNYRVEADEYV
-185 AETDI
+185 
-190 YLNFE
+190 NFE
-195 FFNLIQF
+195 FFNLIQY
-202 DSFADFGVYS
+202 DCFADFGVYPVE
-212 ATQVGDDRI
+212 QVGDDRLLQD
-221 ATSAANTL
+221 AVNTL
-229 QSIIDDTETFPDA
+229 EAFVADETNFPGA
-242 ADYLSEP
+242 ADYLAGPIEDLKASM
-249 LAELRSAAENPDISV
+249 ENPDLTV
-264 DELNG
+264 DDVNG
-269 MVDMIMGSESA
+269 MVSMILGSDGSA
-280 LSEYLNAISA
+280 LQEYLNTISA
-290 DVSSYFDYFTFDDCT
+290 DVSKYFNYFTFDDCA
-305 EKGANKGAAEGWSET
+305 EKSANKGAADGWTES
-320 GGRWGVR
+320 GGRWGVS
-327 APWSDMTTRHIF
+327 APWSDFTTRHIF
-339 AESPANVA
+339 AEINGGYGLG
-347 MAAGSQYQTAALPK
+347 AGSQYQSAFLPK

-366 MVKGSGTR
+366 MVQASAYQYYTAAKETYIVDWYNQRSGLK
-374 YYGDGSGK
+374 Y
-382 KSNFYIPDY
+382 
-391 YNNVSGMGF
+391 
-400 FINGDSAEMKD
+400 FINADSVDMTD
-411 VPTYMSNIYYKVF
+411 VPTWKANTYFHVF
-424 DVAEDGDQTIGF
+424 DVANDGEQTLGF
-436 YRDAQSAFTGN
+436 YRAANEAASGN
-447 DRNKVSG
+447 DRNRVSG
-454 SGIVRFDNMHIRI
+454 GGRVRFDNMHIRI

-655 NGTGTAAW
+655 NGTGTAVW
-663 KASDV
+663 KASDIDV
-668 DMPTYKG
+668 PTYKG

-682 GVTASDN
+682 GVTATDN

-705 FSATCAVHSSS
+705 FSATCAVHSSA

-752 WDRFVVQTNIE
+752 WARFVVQTEIDD
-763 NVETSEGLVAPH
+763 VETSEGLVAPH

-795 VICFGSPVLVYY
+795 IICFGSPQLIYY
-807 GTKEEYESGI
+807 GTKEDYEQGI

>member
-1 MKKQLLMM
+1 M
-9 AAAFMGVAGSAY
+9 AAIAGLATPSFAY
-21 AYNIGD
+21 QQGD
-27 AVYTHTGKYKI
+27 AVYTFNGKFKI
-38 VGENIVV
+38 VGENMLT
-45 NGDFSNGTSGWTGLT
+45 NGDFSDGVNGWTGLT
-60 GRAIPTD
+60 GNAVPTD
-67 TFNVVPNGG
+67 TFSVVPAGG
-76 PDGKPCLQVMISGGT
+76 PDGMNCLQVSMSGGT
-91 MGNTLDGSANFRQSV
+91 LGTTLHNSANFRQSV
-106 RLAGGN
+106 RLTPGN
-112 TYVIS
+112 YVFT
-117 YKVKANTGGV
+117 YKVKALTGGC
-127 TSTARWSG
+127 TSNTRSSG
-135 RNDNYQDVFVNGNGL
+135 RNDNYQDVFLNNSGK
-150 SPYPT
+150 SPYLST
-155 ETEDNKSQGS
+155 NEADNITSSVAAYVETEAGN
-165 VAEWIDTKGG
+165 
-175 EWMTINYAYR
+175 WMTVSYNYRVEADEYV
-185 AETDI
+185 
-190 YLNFE
+190 NFE
-195 FFNLIQF
+195 FFNLIQY
-202 DSFADFGVYS
+202 DCFADFGVYPVE
-212 ATQVGDDRI
+212 QVGDDRLLQD
-221 ATSAANTL
+221 AVNTL
-229 QSIIDDTETFPDA
+229 EAFVADETNFPGA
-242 ADYLSEP
+242 ADYLTGPIEDLKASM
-249 LAELRSAAENPDISV
+249 ENPDLTV
-264 DELNG
+264 DDVNG
-269 MVDMIMGSESA
+269 MISMILGSDGSA
-280 LSEYLNAISA
+280 LQEYLNTISA
-290 DVSSYFDYFTFDDCT
+290 DVSKYFNYFTFDDCA
-305 EKGANKGAAEGWSET
+305 EKSANKGAADGWTES
-320 GGRWGVR
+320 GGRWGVS
-327 APWSDMTTRHIF
+327 APWSNYSTRHIF
-339 AESPANVA
+339 AEINGGYALG
-347 MAAGSQYQTAALPK
+347 AGSQYQSAFLPK

-366 MVKGSGTR
+366 MVQASAYQYYTAAKETYIVDWYNQRSGLK
-374 YYGDGSGK
+374 Y
-382 KSNFYIPDY
+382 
-391 YNNVSGMGF
+391 
-400 FINGDSAEMKD
+400 FINGDSIDMTD
-411 VPTYMSNIYYKVF
+411 VPTWKANTYFHVF
-424 DVAEDGDQTIGF
+424 DVANDGEQTLGF
-436 YRDAQSAFTGN
+436 YRAANEAASGN
-447 DRNKVSG
+447 DRNRVSG
-454 SGIVRFDNMHIRI
+454 GGQVRFDNMHIRI

-560 TQLGDDIAA
+560 TQLGDDIEA

-580 NGKDEL
+580 DGKDEL
-586 RAAITTADTYYKSL
+586 KAAITKANTYYKSL
-600 NAQSERDSLQLVK
+600 NAQSQRDSLQLVK

-618 NDAVGDFYL
+618 NDAIGDFYL

-663 KASDV
+663 KASDI
-668 DMPTYKG
+668 DMFTYKG

-699 KTGIYE
+699 KPGIYE
-705 FSATCAVHSSS
+705 FSATCAVHSSA

-741 GDGSKKQQIGE
+741 GDGSKKQSIGE
-752 WDRFVVQTNIE
+752 WDRFVVQTNID

-795 VICFGSPVLVYY
+795 VICFGSPQLVYY
-807 GTKEEYESGI
+807 GSKEDYEQGI

>member
-1 MKKQLLMM
+1 MMM
-9 AAAFMGVAGSAY
+9 AAIAGLATPSFAY
-21 AYNIGD
+21 QQGD
-27 AVYTHTGKYKI
+27 AVYTFNGKFKI
-38 VGENIVV
+38 IGENMLT
-45 NGDFSNGTSGWTGLT
+45 NGDFSDGVNGWTGLT
-60 GRAIPTD
+60 GNAVPTD
-67 TFNVVPNGG
+67 TFSVVPAGG
-76 PDGKPCLQVMISGGT
+76 PDGMNCLQVSMSGGT
-91 MGNTLDGSANFRQSV
+91 LGTNLHNSANFRQSV
-106 RLAGGN
+106 RLTPGN
-112 TYVIS
+112 YVFT
-117 YKVKANTGGV
+117 YKVKALTGGC
-127 TSTARWSG
+127 TSNTRSSG
-135 RNDNYQDVFVNGNGL
+135 RNDNYQDVFLNNSGK
-150 SPYPT
+150 SPYLST
-155 ETEDNKSQGS
+155 NEADNITSSVAAYVETEAGN
-165 VAEWIDTKGG
+165 
-175 EWMTINYAYR
+175 WMTVSYNYRVEADEYV
-185 AETDI
+185 
-190 YLNFE
+190 NFE
-195 FFNLIQF
+195 FFNLIQY
-202 DSFADFGVYS
+202 DCFADFGVYPVE
-212 ATQVGDDRI
+212 QVGDDRLLQD
-221 ATSAANTL
+221 AVNTL
-229 QSIIDDTETFPDA
+229 EAFVADETNFPGA
-242 ADYLSEP
+242 ADYLAGPIEDLKASM
-249 LAELRSAAENPDISV
+249 ENPDLTV
-264 DELNG
+264 DDVNG
-269 MVDMIMGSESA
+269 MVSMILGSDGSA
-280 LSEYLNAISA
+280 LQEYLNTISA
-290 DVSSYFDYFTFDDCT
+290 DVSKYFNYFTFDDCA
-305 EKGANKGAAEGWSET
+305 EKSANKGAADGWTES
-320 GGRWGVR
+320 GGRWGVS
-327 APWSDMTTRHIF
+327 APWSDFTTRHIF
-339 AESPANVA
+339 AEINGGYGLG
-347 MAAGSQYQTAALPK
+347 AGSQYQSAFLPK

-366 MVKGSGTR
+366 MVQASAYQYYTAAKETYIVDWYNQRSGLK
-374 YYGDGSGK
+374 Y
-382 KSNFYIPDY
+382 
-391 YNNVSGMGF
+391 
-400 FINGDSAEMKD
+400 FINADSVDMTD
-411 VPTYMSNIYYKVF
+411 VPTWKSNTYFHVF
-424 DVAEDGDQTIGF
+424 DVANDGEQTLGF
-436 YRDAQSAFTGN
+436 YRAANEAASGN
-447 DRNKVSG
+447 DRNRVSG
-454 SGIVRFDNMHIRI
+454 GGRVRFDNMHIRI

-586 RAAITTADTYYKSL
+586 RAAITTADKYYKSL

-639 LVNDDFTD
+639 LVNDYFTD

-655 NGTGTAAW
+655 NGTGTAVW
-663 KASDV
+663 KASDIDV
-668 DMPTYKG
+668 PTYKG

-682 GVTASDN
+682 GVTATDN

-705 FSATCAVHSSS
+705 FSATCAVHSSA

-752 WDRFVVQTNIE
+752 WARFVVQTEIDD
-763 NVETSEGLVAPH
+763 VETSEGLVAPH

-795 VICFGSPVLVYY
+795 IICFGSPQLIYY
-807 GTKEEYESGI
+807 GTKEDYEQGI

>member
-1 MKKQLLMM
+1 MMM
-9 AAAFMGVAGSAY
+9 AAIAGLATPSFAY
-21 AYNIGD
+21 QQGD
-27 AVYTHTGKYKI
+27 AVYTFNGKFKI
-38 VGENIVV
+38 IGENMLT
-45 NGDFSNGTSGWTGLT
+45 NGDFSDGVNGWTGLT
-60 GRAIPTD
+60 GNAVPTD
-67 TFNVVPNGG
+67 TFSVVPAGG
-76 PDGKPCLQVMISGGT
+76 PDGMNCLQVSMSGGT
-91 MGNTLDGSANFRQSV
+91 LGTNLHNSANFRQSV
-106 RLAGGN
+106 RLTPGN
-112 TYVIS
+112 YVFT
-117 YKVKANTGGV
+117 YKVKALTGGC
-127 TSTARWSG
+127 TSNTRSSG
-135 RNDNYQDVFVNGNGL
+135 RNDNYQDVFLNNSGK
-150 SPYPT
+150 SPYLST
-155 ETEDNKSQGS
+155 NEADNITSSVAAYVETEAGN
-165 VAEWIDTKGG
+165 
-175 EWMTINYAYR
+175 WMTVSYNYRVEADEYV
-185 AETDI
+185 
-190 YLNFE
+190 NFE
-195 FFNLIQF
+195 FFNLIQY
-202 DSFADFGVYS
+202 DCFADFGVYPVE
-212 ATQVGDDRI
+212 QVGDDRLLQD
-221 ATSAANTL
+221 AVKTL
-229 QSIIDDTETFPDA
+229 EAFVADETNFPGA
-242 ADYLSEP
+242 ADYLVGPIEDLKASM
-249 LAELRSAAENPDISV
+249 ENPDLTV
-264 DELNG
+264 DDVNG
-269 MVDMIMGSESA
+269 MVSMILGSDGSA
-280 LSEYLNAISA
+280 LQEYLNTISA
-290 DVSSYFDYFTFDDCT
+290 DVSKYFNYFTFDDCA
-305 EKGANKGAAEGWSET
+305 EKSANKGAADGWTES
-320 GGRWGVR
+320 GGRWGVS
-327 APWSDMTTRHIF
+327 APWSNYSTRHIF
-339 AESPANVA
+339 AEINGGYGLG
-347 MAAGSQYQTAALPK
+347 AGSQYQSAFLPK

-366 MVKGSGTR
+366 MVQASAYQYYTAAKETYIVDWYNQRSGLK
-374 YYGDGSGK
+374 Y
-382 KSNFYIPDY
+382 
-391 YNNVSGMGF
+391 
-400 FINGDSAEMKD
+400 FINADSVDMTD
-411 VPTYMSNIYYKVF
+411 VPTWKSNTYFHVF
-424 DVAEDGDQTIGF
+424 NVANDGEQTLGF
-436 YRDAQSAFTGN
+436 YRAANEAASGN
-447 DRNKVSG
+447 DRNRVSG
-454 SGIVRFDNMHIRI
+454 GGQVRFDNMHIRI

-524 YDQYTNAVQEDID
+524 YDQYTDAVQEDID

-569 ANKLTGDETRP
+569 ANKLTDDETRP
-580 NGKDEL
+580 DGKDEL

-627 ANASYQTPGYIN
+627 ANASYQTPGYIT

-807 GTKEEYESGI
+807 GTKEEYGSGI

>member
-1 MKKQLLMM
+1 M
-9 AAAFMGVAGSAY
+9 AAIAGLATPSFAY
-21 AYNIGD
+21 QQGD
-27 AVYTHTGKYKI
+27 AVYTFNGKFKI
-38 VGENIVV
+38 IGENMLT
-45 NGDFSNGTSGWTGLT
+45 NGDFSDGVNGWTGLT
-60 GRAIPTD
+60 GNAVPTD
-67 TFNVVPNGG
+67 TFSVVPAGG
-76 PDGKPCLQVMISGGT
+76 PDGMNCLQVSMSGGT
-91 MGNTLDGSANFRQSV
+91 LGTNLHNSANFRQSV
-106 RLAGGN
+106 RLTPGN
-112 TYVIS
+112 YVFT
-117 YKVKANTGGV
+117 YKVKALTGGC
-127 TSTARWSG
+127 TSNTRSSG
-135 RNDNYQDVFVNGNGL
+135 RNDNYQDVFLNNSGK
-150 SPYPT
+150 SPYLST
-155 ETEDNKSQGS
+155 NEADNITSSVAAYVETEAGN
-165 VAEWIDTKGG
+165 
-175 EWMTINYAYR
+175 WMTVSYNYRVEADEYV
-185 AETDI
+185 
-190 YLNFE
+190 NFE
-195 FFNLIQF
+195 FFNLIQY
-202 DSFADFGVYS
+202 DCFADFGVYPVE
-212 ATQVGDDRI
+212 QVGDDRLLQD
-221 ATSAANTL
+221 AVNTL
-229 QSIIDDTETFPDA
+229 EAFVADETNFPGA
-242 ADYLSEP
+242 ADYLAGPIEDLKASM
-249 LAELRSAAENPDISV
+249 ENPDLTV
-264 DELNG
+264 DDVNG
-269 MVDMIMGSESA
+269 MVSMILGSDGSA
-280 LSEYLNAISA
+280 LQEYLNTISA
-290 DVSSYFDYFTFDDCT
+290 DVSKYFNYFTFDDCA
-305 EKGANKGAAEGWSET
+305 EKSANKGAADGWTES
-320 GGRWGVR
+320 GGRWGVS
-327 APWSDMTTRHIF
+327 APWSNYSTRHIF
-339 AESPANVA
+339 AEINGGYGLG
-347 MAAGSQYQTAALPK
+347 AGSQYQSAFLPK

-366 MVKGSGTR
+366 MVQASAYQYYTAAKETYIVDWYNQRSGLK
-374 YYGDGSGK
+374 Y
-382 KSNFYIPDY
+382 
-391 YNNVSGMGF
+391 
-400 FINGDSAEMKD
+400 FINADSVDMTD
-411 VPTYMSNIYYKVF
+411 VPTWKANTYFHVF
-424 DVAEDGDQTIGF
+424 DVANDGEQTLGF
-436 YRDAQSAFTGN
+436 YRAANEAASGN
-447 DRNKVSG
+447 DRNRVSG
-454 SGIVRFDNMHIRI
+454 GGQVRFDNMHIRI

-705 FSATCAVHSSS
+705 FSATCAVHSSA

-752 WDRFVVQTNIE
+752 WARFVVQTEIDD
-763 NVETSEGLVAPH
+763 VETSEGLVAPH

-795 VICFGSPVLVYY
+795 IICFGSPQLIYY
-807 GTKEEYESGI
+807 GTKEDYEQGI

>member
-1 MKKQLLMM
+1 M
-9 AAAFMGVAGSAY
+9 ATIAGLATPSFAY
-21 AYNIGD
+21 QQGD
-27 AVYTHTGKYKI
+27 AVYTFNGKFKI
-38 VGENIVV
+38 IGENMLT
-45 NGDFSNGTSGWTGLT
+45 NGDFSDGVNGWTGLT
-60 GRAIPTD
+60 GNAVPTD
-67 TFNVVPNGG
+67 TFSVVPAGG
-76 PDGKPCLQVMISGGT
+76 PDGMNCLQVSMSGGT
-91 MGNTLDGSANFRQSV
+91 LGTNLHNSANFRQSV
-106 RLAGGN
+106 RLTPGN
-112 TYVIS
+112 YVFT
-117 YKVKANTGGV
+117 YKVKALTGGC
-127 TSTARWSG
+127 TSNTRSSG
-135 RNDNYQDVFVNGNGL
+135 RNDNYQDVFLNNSGK
-150 SPYPT
+150 SPYLST
-155 ETEDNKSQGS
+155 NEADNITSSVAAYVETEAGN
-165 VAEWIDTKGG
+165 
-175 EWMTINYAYR
+175 WMTVSYNYRVEADEYV
-185 AETDI
+185 
-190 YLNFE
+190 NFE
-195 FFNLIQF
+195 FFNLIQY
-202 DSFADFGVYS
+202 DCFADFGVYPVE
-212 ATQVGDDRI
+212 QVGDDRLLQD
-221 ATSAANTL
+221 AVKTL
-229 QSIIDDTETFPDA
+229 EAFVADETNFPGA
-242 ADYLSEP
+242 ADYLVGPIEDLKASM
-249 LAELRSAAENPDISV
+249 ENPDLTV
-264 DELNG
+264 DDVNG
-269 MVDMIMGSESA
+269 MVSMILGSDGSA
-280 LSEYLNAISA
+280 LQEYLNTISA
-290 DVSSYFDYFTFDDCT
+290 DVSKYFNYFTFDDCA
-305 EKGANKGAAEGWSET
+305 EKSANKGAADGWTES
-320 GGRWGVR
+320 GGRWGVS
-327 APWSDMTTRHIF
+327 APWSNYSTRHIF
-339 AESPANVA
+339 AEINGGYGLG
-347 MAAGSQYQTAALPK
+347 AGSQYQSAFLPK

-366 MVKGSGTR
+366 MVQASAYQYYTAAKETYIVDWYNQRSGLK
-374 YYGDGSGK
+374 Y
-382 KSNFYIPDY
+382 
-391 YNNVSGMGF
+391 
-400 FINGDSAEMKD
+400 FINADSIDMTD
-411 VPTYMSNIYYKVF
+411 VPTWKANTYFHVF
-424 DVAEDGDQTIGF
+424 NVANDGEQTLGF
-436 YRDAQSAFTGN
+436 YRAANEAASGN
-447 DRNKVSG
+447 DRNRVSG
-454 SGIVRFDNMHIRI
+454 GGQVRFDNMHIRI

-627 ANASYQTPGYIN
+627 ANASYQTPGYIT

-795 VICFGSPVLVYY
+795 IICFGSPVLVYY